1 MAETSGF
8 FNAEMV
14 EDDGSTTYDRIYYAD
29 QFAYYFSKFISNG
42 VYIDPATQLK
52 VTSKGELK
60 LNVAVGDAF
69 INGYWYRN
77 DENFELQLAQ
87 ANGSLPRID
96 RVVLRWDS
104 LTRYINL
111 AILQGNPAA
120 TPSAKNLT
128 RNADTWELGLADVY
142 IERGV
147 LSVSDANIT
156 DLRPDRTYCGYVAGV
171 VNQIDTTNLFA
182 QFTDAFEQYY
192 EKQVT
197 TSDKFSSDLA
207 KKYNDYAVLAETNF
221 GKWMTDTKG
230 DFDTWYETIQAM
242 LSDEEAVK
250 LANQIA
256 ELKKQF
262 QLLALRGLKTDLFE
276 LASNDGSV
284 FTENAQNAYVFL
296 KQIYGKSELVNDA
309 FISVGE
315 SGTLEF
321 DSADATNENVSS
333 VKLTTGMP
341 LRGFVIDDVAVANYT
356 DANGKYWLC
365 DSIELSVDG
374 YWYCIKRVGSILS
387 YNSEDVGTIYK
398 TATGTLDKGK
408 QVLYKLSDYVVS
420 KLTDKEQSQLSEL
433 LSYGGGKLPAVT
445 GSNAAEAIQLHVKQ
459 NATDENGA
467 HNIRFRNGS
476 LQYKEG
482 NEWKDAKQHNK
493 NVDFSTSTS
502 KILNDSIEAPLMLG
516 KATRN
521 LLNPSLLSVREN
533 DLKDSGI
540 TATINSDGSI
550 TLNGTS
556 TRSIWSLL
564 YTTYG
569 SGNNNMF
576 KGLRV
581 FANAKSYQD
590 GHSTLFIAYC
600 KDNDGTKETW
610 VNTKNGDLIP
620 DGNGDPCWI
629 RMHIPSG
636 VTFNNETFFIML
648 TDDDEGATND
658 KLIPYSGYEIKTIG
672 KNLIP
677 YPYLYGS
684 KYTEKGITF
693 TVDSNG
699 VIHASGTATATAY
712 YILFKNSLLPCLAVG
727 NEYTMTLTVKNGDV
741 SVYLANVKNSNT
753 DIASIRHL
761 SNGTKSTTFTFTRI
775 DGATD
780 TIGLYITSGT
790 TVTDCQIQVQL
801 EEGETATDIVP
812 YQSSTTKITKDTE
825 FPNFDLKSFNGTTN
839 IISPGNV
846 KVTYAKSENG
856 AAILDALE
864 NKLDIENKLD
874 KGNVANN
881 QTTTVEGFALD
892 ARQANPNIAGSL
904 GAMIKVANSKKVPSI
919 AIENIFTGNPFAV
932 VNDSSGLAS
941 FGGTKWE
948 QDNGGYHVE
957 DIKYPVGKGVVLT
970 VSLTLPAHSIV
981 IIDVNTLNY
990 ENIKVQGTCIKYNL
1004 TDSPSHDNISIQFT
1018 GRNEN
1023 VSSSTIRYM
1032 PLVIHLA

>member
-14 EDDGSTTYDRIYYAD
+14 EGDGSTTYDRIYYAD

-42 VYIDPATQLK
+42 VYINPATQLK

-69 INGYWYRN
+69 INGYWYKN

-147 LSVSDANIT
+147 LSISDSNIT

-197 TSDKFSSDLA
+197 ASDKFSSDLA

-250 LANQIA
+250 LANQIS

-315 SGTLEF
+315 SGALEF
-321 DSADATNENVSS
+321 DSVDATNENVSS
-333 VKLTTGMP
+333 AKLTTGMP
-341 LRGFVIDDVAVANYT
+341 LRGFIIDDVAVANYT

-387 YNSEDVGTIYK
+387 YNSESVGSIYK
-398 TATGTLDKGK
+398 TPTGTLDKGK

-420 KLTDKEQSQLSEL
+420 KLTDEEQSQLSEL
-433 LSYGGGKLPAVT
+433 LSYGGGKLPVTT
-445 GSNAAEAIQLHVKQ
+445 GSNAAEAIQLHVEQ
-459 NATDENGA
+459 NVTDENGV
-467 HNIRFRNGS
+467 HNIRLRNGS

-482 NEWKDAKQHNK
+482 SEWKDAEQYSM
-493 NVDFSTSTS
+493 NVDFFTSTS
-502 KILNDSIEAPLMLG
+502 KSLNDSIEAHLVLSN
-516 KATRN
+516 ATRN
-521 LLNPSLLSVREN
+521 LLPYPYAKASGSISHGVTMTYTNEGTISLDGTITGNIQPGFVLYEN
-533 DLKDSGI
+533 VEKLFNGAINTLYSKYD
-540 TATINSDGSI
+540 TTIKGSLHSFFQIFKKNDGSWVTNI
-550 TLNGTS
+550 ETLSKNDYDWANYKCNYVIQYHKTSGDIHGTVS
-556 TRSIWSLL
+556 NIRIVT
-564 YTTYG
+564 
-569 SGNNNMF
+569 
-576 KGLRV
+576 
-581 FANAKSYQD
+581 NAD
-590 GHSTLFIAYC
+590 
-600 KDNDGTKETW
+600 
-610 VNTKNGDLIP
+610 
-620 DGNGDPCWI
+620 DPFV
-629 RMHIPSG
+629 S
-636 VTFNNETFFIML
+636 
-648 TDDDEGATND
+648 
-658 KLIPYSGYEIKTIG
+658 YSGYDIKTIG
-672 KNLIP
+672 KNILK
-677 YPYLYGS
+677 YPYMMS
-684 KYTEKGITF
+684 S
-693 TVDSNG
+693 VNNNG
-699 VIHASGTATATAY
+699 VIFTAVKEGVVKISGSAEKKYMAFIISDTN
-712 YILFKNSLLPCLAVG
+712 LEEFLLNCLKNSHDLKVSYKTTSNKANTFLQV
-727 NEYTMTLTVKNGDV
+727 LTADNKFVKNFADV
-741 SVYLANVKNSNT
+741 LPKDAYDWNAYRVKVLVQYD
-753 DIASIRHL
+753 DIGSDINAIVSDIMVTL
-761 SNGTKSTTFTFTRI
+761 DDSDTTLFT
-775 DGATD
+775 
-780 TIGLYITSGT
+780 
-790 TVTDCQIQVQL
+790 
-801 EEGETATDIVP
+801 P
-812 YQSSTTKITKDTE
+812 YQTSTTKITKDTE
-825 FPNFDLKSFNGTTN
+825 FPVTGLKSFDGVTN

-846 KVTYAKSENG
+846 KVTYAKSESG
-856 AAILDALE
+856 AAILDAS
-864 NKLDIENKLD
+864 KNKLD
-874 KGNVANN
+874 KDDIVNN
-881 QTTTVEGFALD
+881 QTTTVKGFALD
-892 ARQANPNIAGSL
+892 ARQANPNIDGTLAKQLSDLNGSL
-904 GAMIKVANSKKVPSI
+904 NSKKIPSFG
-919 AIENIFTGNPFAV
+919 IENIFTGDPFCI
-932 VNDSSGLAS
+932 VNNGSDIISVQ
-941 FGGTKWE
+941 TDWDI
-948 QDNGGYHVE
+948 DNGGYRVK
-957 DIKYPVGKGVVLT
+957 DIRYPAGTATNLT
-970 VSLTLPAHSIV
+970 VSLSLPANSIV
-981 IIDVNTLNY
+981 IVDVNTLNG
-990 ENIKVQGTCIKYNL
+990 ENIDIQDSRIISNFTSSPKNWNLSIK
-1004 TDSPSHDNISIQFT
+1004 FT
-1018 GRNEN
+1018 G
-1023 VSSSTIRYM
+1023 STSQILSDIRYM
-1032 PLVIHLA
+1032 PLVIHLG

>member
-42 VYIDPATQLK
+42 VYINPATQLK

-69 INGYWYRN
+69 INGYWYKN

-96 RVVLRWDS
+96 RIVLRWDS

-147 LSVSDANIT
+147 LSISDANIT

-197 TSDKFSSDLA
+197 ASDKFSSDLA

-250 LANQIA
+250 LANQIS

-296 KQIYGKSELVNDA
+296 KQIYGKSELVNDI

-321 DSADATNENVSS
+321 DSVDATNENVSS

-341 LRGFVIDDVAVANYT
+341 LRGFIIDDVAVANYT
-356 DANGKYWLC
+356 DENGKYWLC

-398 TATGTLDKGK
+398 TATGTLDEGK
-408 QVLYKLSDYVVS
+408 HVIYKLSDYVVS
-420 KLTDKEQSQLSEL
+420 KLTDEEQSQLSEL
-433 LSYGGGKLPAVT
+433 LSYGGGKLPATT

-459 NATDENGA
+459 NITDENGA

-482 NEWKDAKQHNK
+482 NEWKDAKQYSK
-493 NVDFSTSTS
+493 NIDFSTSTS
-502 KILNDSIEAPLMLG
+502 KILNGTIEAPLVLN

-521 LLNPSLLSVREN
+521 LLPYPYNVASGAISHGVTMTCTKEGTISL
-533 DLKDSGI
+533 DG
-540 TATINSDGSI
+540 TIPEGDKSQPGF
-550 TLNGTS
+550 
-556 TRSIWSLL
+556 LL
-564 YTTYG
+564 YVHVEKLFDNHINTLYAKYTTTIPSILHTFFQIFKKNNG
-569 SGNNNMF
+569 SWVTN
-576 KGLRV
+576 V
-581 FANAKSYQD
+581 E
-590 GHSTLFIAYC
+590 TLS
-600 KDNDGTKETW
+600 KNDYNWAEYTCNYIIQYHKTSGDVHGT
-610 VNTKNGDLIP
+610 VSN
-620 DGNGDPCWI
+620 I
-629 RMHIPSG
+629 RM
-636 VTFNNETFFIML
+636 VTDA
-648 TDDDEGATND
+648 DDPFV
-658 KLIPYSGYEIKTIG
+658 PYSGYDIKTIG
-672 KNLIP
+672 KNILK
-677 YPYLYGS
+677 YPYMMS
-684 KYTEKGITF
+684 S
-693 TVDSNG
+693 VNNNG
-699 VIHASGTATATAY
+699 VIFTVVKEGVVKISGSTEKKYMAFIISDTN
-712 YILFKNSLLPCLAVG
+712 LEEFLLNCLKNSHNLKVSYKTTSNKANTFLQV
-727 NEYTMTLTVKNGDV
+727 LTADNKFVKNFADV
-741 SVYLANVKNSNT
+741 LPKDAYDWNVYRVKVLVQYD
-753 DIASIRHL
+753 DIGSDINAIVSDIMVTL
-761 SNGTKSTTFTFTRI
+761 DDSDTTLFT
-775 DGATD
+775 
-780 TIGLYITSGT
+780 
-790 TVTDCQIQVQL
+790 
-801 EEGETATDIVP
+801 P
-812 YQSSTTKITKDTE
+812 YQTSTTKITKDTE
-825 FPNFDLKSFNGTTN
+825 FPVTGLKSFDGVTS

-846 KVTYAKSENG
+846 KVTYAKSESG
-856 AAILDALE
+856 AAILDASK
-864 NKLDIENKLD
+864 NKLGKDDI
-874 KGNVANN
+874 VNN

-904 GAMIKVANSKKVPSI
+904 GAMIKEASSKKIPSFG
-919 AIENIFTGNPFAV
+919 IENIFTGNPFCI
-932 VNDSSGLAS
+932 VNNGSDVISVQ
-941 FGGTKWE
+941 TDWDI
-948 QDNGGYHVE
+948 DNGGYRVK
-957 DIKYPVGKGVVLT
+957 DIKYPAGTATNLT
-970 VSLTLPAHSIV
+970 VSLSLPANSIV
-981 IIDVNTLNY
+981 IVDVSTLNG
-990 ENIKVQGTCIKYNL
+990 ENIDIQGSLIRSNFTSSPKNWNLSIK
-1004 TDSPSHDNISIQFT
+1004 FT
-1018 GRNEN
+1018 GRTNQIL
-1023 VSSSTIRYM
+1023 TDIRYM
-1032 PLVIHLA
+1032 PLVIHLG

>member
-42 VYIDPATQLK
+42 VYINPATQLK

-69 INGYWYRN
+69 INGYWYKN

-96 RVVLRWDS
+96 RIVLRWDS

-142 IERGV
+142 IGRGV

-171 VNQIDTTNLFA
+171 VSQIDTTNLFA

-296 KQIYGKSELVNDA
+296 KQIYGKSELVNDI
-309 FISVGE
+309 FVSVGE

-321 DSADATNENVSS
+321 DSVDATNKNVSS
-333 VKLTTGMP
+333 AKLTTGMP
-341 LRGFVIDDVAVANYT
+341 LRGFTIDDVSVANYT

-387 YNSEDVGTIYK
+387 YNSEAVGSIYK
-398 TATGTLDKGK
+398 TPTGTLDKGK

-445 GSNAAEAIQLHVKQ
+445 GSNAAEAIQLHVEQ
-459 NATDENGA
+459 NVADENGV
-467 HNIRFRNGS
+467 HNIRFRSGS
-476 LQYKEG
+476 LQCKEG
-482 NEWKDAKQHNK
+482 NEWK
-493 NVDFSTSTS
+493 
-502 KILNDSIEAPLMLG
+502 SIAAQL
-516 KATRN
+516 
-521 LLNPSLLSVREN
+521 
-533 DLKDSGI
+533 
-540 TATINSDGSI
+540 
-550 TLNGTS
+550 
-556 TRSIWSLL
+556 
-564 YTTYG
+564 
-569 SGNNNMF
+569 
-576 KGLRV
+576 
-581 FANAKSYQD
+581 
-590 GHSTLFIAYC
+590 
-600 KDNDGTKETW
+600 
-610 VNTKNGDLIP
+610 
-620 DGNGDPCWI
+620 
-629 RMHIPSG
+629 
-636 VTFNNETFFIML
+636 
-648 TDDDEGATND
+648 
-658 KLIPYSGYEIKTIG
+658 
-672 KNLIP
+672 
-677 YPYLYGS
+677 
-684 KYTEKGITF
+684 KGI
-693 TVDSNG
+693 V
-699 VIHASGTATATAY
+699 
-712 YILFKNSLLPCLAVG
+712 
-727 NEYTMTLTVKNGDV
+727 
-741 SVYLANVKNSNT
+741 
-753 DIASIRHL
+753 
-761 SNGTKSTTFTFTRI
+761 
-775 DGATD
+775 
-780 TIGLYITSGT
+780 
-790 TVTDCQIQVQL
+790 
-801 EEGETATDIVP
+801 
-812 YQSSTTKITKDTE
+812 
-825 FPNFDLKSFNGTTN
+825 
-839 IISPGNV
+839 
-846 KVTYAKSENG
+846 
-856 AAILDALE
+856 
-864 NKLDIENKLD
+864 
-874 KGNVANN
+874 NN
-881 QTTTVEGFALD
+881 QVTTEEGFALD
-892 ARQANPNIAGSL
+892 ARQANPNINGTLAKQLNDLRDKVSTSQGQNLINYPYDGTEGNANGITWTVNEDGSITANGTASEETPYSLIYPYSSSTLKSLQL
-904 GAMIKVANSKKVPSI
+904 GYTYTISDGLTDEQHAKIAYTQVVRYDKSYPTYYKYGVSSMKGTETYTANDENSLRYGIRLIIRNGATADNITFRPMFEIGTVSHEYQPTTLSNPTLKKRIDDIKDVKKVPSI

-932 VNDSSGLAS
+932 VNDSGGLAS
-941 FGGTKWE
+941 FTGTKWE

-957 DIKYPVGKGVVLT
+957 DIKYPAGAG
-970 VSLTLPAHSIV
+970 VSLIVSLILPAHSIV

-990 ENIKVQGTCIKYNL
+990 ENIKVQGSRIRYNL
-1004 TDSPSHDNISIQFT
+1004 TDSPSNDSFPIQFT
-1018 GRNEN
+1018 GRNSN
-1023 VSSSTIRYM
+1023 TTLATIRYM

>member
-250 LANQIA
+250 LANQIS

-321 DSADATNENVSS
+321 DSVDATNENVSS
-333 VKLTTGMP
+333 AKLTTGMP
-341 LRGFVIDDVAVANYT
+341 LRGFIIDDVSVANYT

-398 TATGTLDKGK
+398 TATGTLDEGK
-408 QVLYKLSDYVVS
+408 QVIYKLSDYVVS
-420 KLTDKEQSQLSEL
+420 KLTDEEQSQLSEL

-482 NEWKDAKQHNK
+482 NEWKDAKQHSK

-502 KILNDSIEAPLMLG
+502 KALHDTVEAPLMLG
-516 KATRN
+516 NATRN
-521 LLNPSLLSVREN
+521 LLPYPYYEASG
-533 DLKDSGI
+533 KDSHGV
-540 TATINSDGSI
+540 TATYTKEGTVSLDGTISSTTEGPGI
-550 TLNGTS
+550 VLCMNAQRLFNDTIDTLYSKYDTTIPKTLNAFFQ
-556 TRSIWSLL
+556 I
-564 YTTYG
+564 
-569 SGNNNMF
+569 F
-576 KGLRV
+576 
-581 FANAKSYQD
+581 
-590 GHSTLFIAYC
+590 
-600 KDNDGTKETW
+600 KDNSWVANTETLSKNDYDWTKYKCNYVVQWHKTSGDVHGTVSNIRIVT
-610 VNTKNGDLIP
+610 DA
-620 DGNGDPCWI
+620 DDPF
-629 RMHIPSG
+629 
-636 VTFNNETFFIML
+636 V
-648 TDDDEGATND
+648 
-658 KLIPYSGYEIKTIG
+658 PYSGYDIKTIG

-684 KYTEKGITF
+684 KYTEKGINF

-727 NEYTMTLTVKNGDV
+727 NKYTMTLTVKNGDV

-780 TIGLYITSGT
+780 TIGLYITPGT

-812 YQSSTTKITKDTE
+812 YKTSTTKITKDTE

-904 GAMIKVANSKKVPSI
+904 GAQIKAINDRKMPNTHIADIMTMNGGMIFDVGSSSI
-919 AIENIFTGNPFAV
+919 LTPKTV
-932 VNDSSGLAS
+932 WDP
-941 FGGTKWE
+941 
-948 QDNGGYHVE
+948 DNGGYRVSVS
-957 DIKYPVGKGVVLT
+957 KTTNGGLLSMSVCANVPANSVVYIL
-970 VSLTLPAHSIV
+970 VS
-981 IIDVNTLNY
+981 TLNR
-990 ENIKVQGTCIKYNL
+990 E
-1004 TDSPSHDNISIQFT
+1004 SISIQGAGNLMVNTTNAVRKDTLHTEIQLPSGYTSTTINFMPVIFQ
-1018 GRNEN
+1018 N
-1023 VSSSTIRYM
+1023 V
-1032 PLVIHLA
+1032 

>member
-8 FNAEMV
+8 FNAEIV

-42 VYIDPATQLK
+42 VYINPATQLK

-69 INGYWYRN
+69 INGYWYKN

-96 RVVLRWDS
+96 RIVLRWDS

-171 VNQIDTTNLFA
+171 VSQIDTTNLFA

-321 DSADATNENVSS
+321 DSVDATNENVSS
-333 VKLTTGMP
+333 AKLTTGMP
-341 LRGFVIDDVAVANYT
+341 LRGFIIDDVSAANYT

-398 TATGTLDKGK
+398 TATGTLDEGK
-408 QVLYKLSDYVVS
+408 QVIYKLSDYVVS
-420 KLTDKEQSQLSEL
+420 KLADEEQSQLSEL
-433 LSYGGGKLPAVT
+433 LSYGGGKLPATT

-459 NATDENGA
+459 NVTDENGA

-482 NEWKDAKQHNK
+482 NEWKDAKRYSN

-502 KILNDSIEAPLMLG
+502 KILNGTIEAPLVLN

-521 LLNPSLLSVREN
+521 LLNPVLQ
-533 DLKDSGI
+533 
-540 TATINSDGSI
+540 
-550 TLNGTS
+550 TS
-556 TRSIWSLL
+556 TRNGITCTNNGDGTYTFNGTATDEAIFGFLGTEERKLL
-564 YTTYG
+564 YKNVVGKTLKFLDG
-569 SGNNNMF
+569 GFGHGNT
-576 KGLRV
+576 GRCLLTI
-581 FANAKSYQD
+581 ANGD
-590 GHSTLFIAYC
+590 GHWWAKGEQYDGYVFTAVEGYSDIYVDIHIYKGTTLS
-600 KDNDGTKETW
+600 N
-610 VNTKNGDLIP
+610 VLIKP
-620 DGNGDPCWI
+620 
-629 RMHIPSG
+629 
-636 VTFNNETFFIML
+636 ML
-648 TDDDEGATND
+648 TTDIDASNDDFV
-658 KLIPYSGYEIKTIG
+658 PYSGYDIKTCG
-672 KNLIP
+672 KNIVGNP
-677 YPYLYGS
+677 SNFNSPTVKDGI
-684 KYTEKGITF
+684 ITF
-693 TVDSNG
+693 PAKSAEARDTYLRLYTDVDISAFDIFRVVVESINETINSPDESYVLIKTAGKKEFSTLSATSFESSANKYVSNVFNCSDFGNKIAEITVVIRKGYAYPGGSYKISVFNGEDKEFSNW
-699 VIHASGTATATAY
+699 
-712 YILFKNSLLPCLAVG
+712 
-727 NEYTMTLTVKNGDV
+727 VKYV
-741 SVYLANVKNSNT
+741 ESSVY
-753 DIASIRHL
+753 
-761 SNGTKSTTFTFTRI
+761 I
-775 DGATD
+775 DS
-780 TIGLYITSGT
+780 L
-790 TVTDCQIQVQL
+790 
-801 EEGETATDIVP
+801 
-812 YQSSTTKITKDTE
+812 TE
-825 FPNFDLKSFNGTTN
+825 FPLLGLKSFDGITN
-839 IISPGNV
+839 IVSPGNV
-846 KVTYAKSENG
+846 KVTYAKSEIG
-856 AAILDALE
+856 AVIL
-864 NKLDIENKLD
+864 NTSENKLD
-874 KGNVANN
+874 KDDIVNN
-881 QTTTVEGFALD
+881 QTTTEEGFALD
-892 ARQANPNIAGSL
+892 ARQANPNVKGSL
-904 GAMIKVANSKKVPSI
+904 GAQIKAINDMLNTKKIPSF
-919 AIENIFTGNPFAV
+919 AIENIFTENPFCI
-932 VNDSSGLAS
+932 VNNGSDVISVQ
-941 FGGTKWE
+941 TDWDI
-948 QDNGGYHVE
+948 DNGGYRVKN
-957 DIKYPVGKGVVLT
+957 IKYPAGTTTNLT
-970 VSLTLPAHSIV
+970 VSLSLPANSIV
-981 IIDVNTLNY
+981 IVDVNTLNG
-990 ENIKVQGTCIKYNL
+990 ENIDVQGSLIRSNFTSSPEKWNL
-1004 TDSPSHDNISIQFT
+1004 SISFT
-1018 GRNEN
+1018 GRTNQ
-1023 VSSSTIRYM
+1023 TLTDIRYM
-1032 PLVIHLA
+1032 PLVIHLG

>member
-14 EDDGSTTYDRIYYAD
+14 EGDGSTTYDRIYYAD

-42 VYIDPATQLK
+42 VYINPATQLK

-69 INGYWYRN
+69 INGYWYKN

-147 LSVSDANIT
+147 LSISDSNIT

-197 TSDKFSSDLA
+197 ASDKFSSDLA

-276 LASNDGSV
+276 LASNNGSV

-321 DSADATNENVSS
+321 DSVDATNENVSS
-333 VKLTTGMP
+333 AKLTTGMP
-341 LRGFVIDDVAVANYT
+341 LRGFIIDDVSIANYT

-420 KLTDKEQSQLSEL
+420 KLTDEEQSQLSEL
-433 LSYGGGKLPAVT
+433 LSYGGGKLPVTT
-445 GSNAAEAIQLHVKQ
+445 GSNAAEAIQLHVEQ
-459 NATDENGA
+459 NVTDENGV

-482 NEWKDAKQHNK
+482 SEWKDAKQYSM

-502 KILNDSIEAPLMLG
+502 KSLNDSIEANLVLSN
-516 KATRN
+516 ATRN
-521 LLNPSLLSVREN
+521 LLNPNLLSIRPA

-540 TATINSDGSI
+540 TVTVNSDGSI
-550 TLNGTS
+550 TLNGTT
-556 TRSIWSLL
+556 TRSVWALL

-569 SGNNNMF
+569 TGNNNMF
-576 KGLRV
+576 EGLRV
-581 FANAKSYQD
+581 FTNSKHIYDSHPMLYV
-590 GHSTLFIAYC
+590 AYC
-600 KDNDGTKETW
+600 KNNDGANELWTSK
-610 VNTKNGDLIP
+610 NNGDLIP
-620 DGNGDPCWI
+620 DGNGEPCLI
-629 RMHIPSG
+629 RLHISEG
-636 VTFNNETFFIML
+636 VTFDNEAFFIML
-648 TDDDEGATND
+648 TDDDEGTIND
-658 KLIPYSGYEIKTIG
+658 ELIPYSGYDIKTIG
-672 KNLIP
+672 KNILK
-677 YPYLYGS
+677 YPYMMS
-684 KYTEKGITF
+684 S
-693 TVDSNG
+693 VNNNG
-699 VIHASGTATATAY
+699 VIFTVVKEGVVKISGSSEKKYMAFIISDTN
-712 YILFKNSLLPCLAVG
+712 LEEFLLNCLKNSHNLKVSFKTTDNKAKTFLQV
-727 NEYTMTLTVKNGDV
+727 LTADNKYVKNFADV
-741 SVYLANVKNSNT
+741 LPKDAYDWNAYRVKVLVQYNDNSS
-753 DIASIRHL
+753 DINAIVSDIMVTL
-761 SNGTKSTTFTFTRI
+761 DDSDTTLFT
-775 DGATD
+775 
-780 TIGLYITSGT
+780 
-790 TVTDCQIQVQL
+790 
-801 EEGETATDIVP
+801 P
-812 YQSSTTKITKDTE
+812 YQTSTTKITKDTE
-825 FPNFDLKSFNGTTN
+825 FPVTGLKSFDGVTN

-846 KVTYAKSENG
+846 KVTYAKSESG
-856 AAILDALE
+856 AAILDAS
-864 NKLDIENKLD
+864 KNKLD
-874 KGNVANN
+874 KDDIVNN
-881 QTTTVEGFALD
+881 QTTTVKGFALD
-892 ARQANPNIAGSL
+892 ARQANPNIEGSL
-904 GAMIKVANSKKVPSI
+904 GAMIKAVSNKKVPSI
-919 AIENIFTGNPFAV
+919 AIENIFTGNPLIV
-932 VNDSSGLAS
+932 IIGTSDLAKFS
-941 FGGTKWE
+941 NTHWDP
-948 QDNGGYHVE
+948 DNGGYQIN
-957 DIKYPVGKGVVLT
+957 DIRYTAGATVNAT
-970 VSLTLPAHSIV
+970 VSTTLPAHSIV
-981 IIDVNTLNY
+981 IIDVNTLNQD
-990 ENIKVQGTCIKYNL
+990 NIKVQGSCIRHNL
-1004 TDSPSHDNISIQFT
+1004 TDNASNSSFSISFT
-1018 GRNEN
+1018 GRSGST
-1023 VSSSTIRYM
+1023 VISTIRYM

>member
-14 EDDGSTTYDRIYYAD
+14 EDDDSTTYDRIYYAD

-42 VYIDPATQLK
+42 VYINPATQLK

-69 INGYWYRN
+69 INGYWYKN

-147 LSVSDANIT
+147 LSISDANIT
-156 DLRPDRTYCGYVAGV
+156 DLRPDITYCGYVAGV

-242 LSDEEAVK
+242 LSDEEAIK

-321 DSADATNENVSS
+321 DSIDATNENVSS
-333 VKLTTGMP
+333 AKLTTGMP
-341 LRGFVIDDVAVANYT
+341 LRGFIIDDVSVANYT

-398 TATGTLDKGK
+398 TATGTLDEGK
-408 QVLYKLSDYVVS
+408 QVIYKLSNYIVS
-420 KLTDKEQSQLSEL
+420 KLTDEEQSQLSEL
-433 LSYGGGKLPAVT
+433 LSYGGGKLPATT
-445 GSNAAEAIQLHVKQ
+445 GSNAAEAIQLHVEQ
-459 NATDENGA
+459 NVTDENGV
-467 HNIRFRNGS
+467 HNIRFRNGL

-482 NEWKDAKQHNK
+482 NEWKDTKQYSK
-493 NVDFSTSTS
+493 NVDFSTSMS

-521 LLNPSLLSVREN
+521 LLPYPYAKTSGSVSYGVTMTYTKE
-533 DLKDSGI
+533 G
-540 TATINSDGSI
+540 TIS
-550 TLNGTS
+550 
-556 TRSIWSLL
+556 
-564 YTTYG
+564 
-569 SGNNNMF
+569 F
-576 KGLRV
+576 
-581 FANAKSYQD
+581 
-590 GHSTLFIAYC
+590 
-600 KDNDGTKETW
+600 DGTISGSNIQPGFALYNNPEKLFNDAINTLYSKYDTTIPGVLNAFFQIFTKSNTW
-610 VNTKNGDLIP
+610 VTNVETLSKNDYDWSKYYCNYVIQYHKTSGDVHGTVSNIRIAT
-620 DGNGDPCWI
+620 DADDPF
-629 RMHIPSG
+629 
-636 VTFNNETFFIML
+636 V
-648 TDDDEGATND
+648 
-658 KLIPYSGYEIKTIG
+658 PYSGYDIKTIG
-672 KNLIP
+672 KNILK
-677 YPYLYGS
+677 YPYTMS
-684 KYTEKGITF
+684 S
-693 TVDSNG
+693 VNNNG
-699 VIHASGTATATAY
+699 VIFTVVKEGVVKISGSTEKKYMAFIISDTN
-712 YILFKNSLLPCLAVG
+712 LEEFLLNCLKNSHNLKVSYKTTNNKAYAFLQV
-727 NEYTMTLTVKNGDV
+727 LTADNKFVKNFADV
-741 SVYLANVKNSNT
+741 LPKDAYDWNVYRVKVLVQYD
-753 DIASIRHL
+753 DIGSDINAIVSDIMVTL
-761 SNGTKSTTFTFTRI
+761 DDSDTTLFT
-775 DGATD
+775 
-780 TIGLYITSGT
+780 
-790 TVTDCQIQVQL
+790 
-801 EEGETATDIVP
+801 P
-812 YQSSTTKITKDTE
+812 YQTSTTKITKDTE
-825 FPNFDLKSFNGTTN
+825 FPVTGLKSFDGVTN

-846 KVTYAKSENG
+846 KVTYAKSESG
-856 AAILDALE
+856 AAILDAS
-864 NKLDIENKLD
+864 KNKLD
-874 KGNVANN
+874 KDDIVNN
-881 QTTTVEGFALD
+881 QTTTVKGFALD
-892 ARQANPNIAGSL
+892 ARQANPNIKGSL
-904 GAMIKVANSKKVPSI
+904 GAQIKAINDRKMPNTHIADIMTMNGGMICEVGSSSI
-919 AIENIFTGNPFAV
+919 LTPKTV
-932 VNDSSGLAS
+932 WDP
-941 FGGTKWE
+941 
-948 QDNGGYHVE
+948 DNGGYRVSVS
-957 DIKYPVGKGVVLT
+957 KTTNGGLLSMSVCANVPANSVVYIL
-970 VSLTLPAHSIV
+970 VS
-981 IIDVNTLNY
+981 TLNR
-990 ENIKVQGTCIKYNL
+990 E
-1004 TDSPSHDNISIQFT
+1004 SISIQGASNLMVNTTNAVRKDTLHTEIQLPSGYTSTTINFMPVVFQ
-1018 GRNEN
+1018 N
-1023 VSSSTIRYM
+1023 V
-1032 PLVIHLA
+1032 

>member
-14 EDDGSTTYDRIYYAD
+14 EGDGSTTYDRIYYAD

-42 VYIDPATQLK
+42 VYINPSTQLK

-69 INGYWYRN
+69 INGYWYKN

-128 RNADTWELGLADVY
+128 RNDDTWELGLADVY

-147 LSVSDANIT
+147 LSISDANIT
-156 DLRPDRTYCGYVAGV
+156 DLRPDRTYCGYVVGV

-197 TSDKFSSDLA
+197 ASDKFSSDLA

-250 LANQIA
+250 LANQIS

-315 SGTLEF
+315 SGALEF
-321 DSADATNENVSS
+321 DSVDATNENVSS
-333 VKLTTGMP
+333 AKLTTGMP
-341 LRGFVIDDVAVANYT
+341 LRGFIVDDVAVANYT

-387 YNSEDVGTIYK
+387 YNSESVGSIYK
-398 TATGTLDKGK
+398 TPTGTLDEGK

-420 KLTDKEQSQLSEL
+420 KLADEEQSELSEL
-433 LSYGGGKLPAVT
+433 LSYGGGKLPVTT
-445 GSNAAEAIQLHVKQ
+445 GSNAAEAIQLHVEQ
-459 NATDENGA
+459 NVTDKNGV

-482 NEWKDAKQHNK
+482 SEWKDAKQYSMNA
-493 NVDFSTSTS
+493 DFSTSTS
-502 KILNDSIEAPLMLG
+502 KSLNDSIEANLVLSN
-516 KATRN
+516 ATRN
-521 LLNPSLLSVREN
+521 LLPYPYAKAS
-533 DLKDSGI
+533 
-540 TATINSDGSI
+540 GSI
-550 TLNGTS
+550 SYGVTMTYTNEGT
-556 TRSIWSLL
+556 ISLDG
-564 YTTYG
+564 TIT
-569 SGNNNMF
+569 GNNIQPGFSLYENAEKLFNGAINTLYSKYDTTIKGSLHSFFQIF
-576 KGLRV
+576 KKNNGSWV
-581 FANAKSYQD
+581 ANVE
-590 GHSTLFIAYC
+590 TLS
-600 KDNDGTKETW
+600 KNDYDWANYKCNYIIQYHKTSGDIHGTVSNIRIVT
-610 VNTKNGDLIP
+610 NAD
-620 DGNGDPCWI
+620 DPFV
-629 RMHIPSG
+629 S
-636 VTFNNETFFIML
+636 
-648 TDDDEGATND
+648 
-658 KLIPYSGYEIKTIG
+658 YSGYDIKTIG

-677 YPYLYGS
+677 YPYFHYPS
-684 KYTEKGITF
+684 YTTNGITF
-693 TVDSNG
+693 TVDSNR
-699 VIHASGTATATAY
+699 VIHASGTATDSATFALFRT
-712 YILFKNSLLPCLAVG
+712 ILVPSLTVG
-727 NEYTMTLTVKNGDV
+727 NRYTMSATVKNGKATVFLINVV
-741 SVYLANVKNSNT
+741 SSGVT
-753 DIASIRHL
+753 DIASLIAENNTE
-761 SNGTKSTTFTFTRI
+761 SKTFTFTRVE
-775 DGATD
+775 GAAD
-780 TIGLYITSGT
+780 SMGVTILKGT
-790 TVTDCQIQVQL
+790 TVTDCQIKVQL

-812 YQSSTTKITKDTE
+812 YKSSTMKITQATE
-825 FPNFDLKSFNGTTN
+825 FPVTELKSFNGVTN

-846 KVTYAKSENG
+846 KVTYAKSESG
-856 AAILDALE
+856 AAIIDAS
-864 NKLDIENKLD
+864 KNKLD
-874 KGNVANN
+874 KDDIVNN
-881 QTTTVEGFALD
+881 QTTTVKGFALD
-892 ARQANPNIAGSL
+892 ACQANPNIKGSL
-904 GAMIKVANSKKVPSI
+904 GAQIKAINDRKMPNTHIANIMTMEGGMILDFGSS
-919 AIENIFTGNPFAV
+919 NILTPQTV
-932 VNDSSGLAS
+932 WDP
-941 FGGTKWE
+941 
-948 QDNGGYHVE
+948 DNGGYRVSVSG
-957 DIKYPVGKGVVLT
+957 ITNGGLLSMNVCANVPANSVVYIL
-970 VSLTLPAHSIV
+970 VS
-981 IIDVNTLNY
+981 TLNR
-990 ENIKVQGTCIKYNL
+990 E
-1004 TDSPSHDNISIQFT
+1004 SISIQGAANLMVNTTNAVRKDALYTQIQLPSGYTSTTINFMPIVFQ
-1018 GRNEN
+1018 N
-1023 VSSSTIRYM
+1023 V
-1032 PLVIHLA
+1032 

>member
-14 EDDGSTTYDRIYYAD
+14 EDDSSITYDRIYYAD

-42 VYIDPATQLK
+42 VYINPATQLK

-69 INGYWYRN
+69 INGYWYKN

-171 VNQIDTTNLFA
+171 VSQIDTTNLFA

-284 FTENAQNAYVFL
+284 ITENAQNAYVFL

-315 SGTLEF
+315 SGALEF
-321 DSADATNENVSS
+321 DSIDATNENVSS
-333 VKLTTGMP
+333 AKLTTGMP
-341 LRGFVIDDVAVANYT
+341 LRGFIIDDVSVANYT

-408 QVLYKLSDYVVS
+408 QVIYKLSDYVVS
-420 KLTDKEQSQLSEL
+420 KLTDEEQSQLSEL

-482 NEWKDAKQHNK
+482 NEWKDAKQYSK
-493 NVDFSTSTS
+493 SVDFSTSTS
-502 KILNDSIEAPLMLG
+502 KSLNDSIEANLVLSN
-516 KATRN
+516 ATRN
-521 LLNPSLLSVREN
+521 LLHYPYVKASGSISHGVTMTYTKEGTISL
-533 DLKDSGI
+533 DG
-540 TATINSDGSI
+540 TISDGVVQPDFVLYENVEKLFNGAVN
-550 TLNGTS
+550 TLYSKYDTTIKG
-556 TRSIWSLL
+556 SLHAFFQI
-564 YTTYG
+564 
-569 SGNNNMF
+569 F
-576 KGLRV
+576 K
-581 FANAKSYQD
+581 K
-590 GHSTLFIAYC
+590 
-600 KDNDGTKETW
+600 NDGSWVTNVETLS
-610 VNTKNGDLIP
+610 KNDYDWTNYKCNYVIQYHETSGDIHGTVSNIRIVTNA
-620 DGNGDPCWI
+620 DDPF
-629 RMHIPSG
+629 
-636 VTFNNETFFIML
+636 V
-648 TDDDEGATND
+648 
-658 KLIPYSGYEIKTIG
+658 PYSGYDIKTRG
-672 KNLIP
+672 KNLLA
-677 YPYLYGS
+677 YPYREATNTITRNGLTFTIEKEGNAKITGTTTKRYTNYVFDDVMVKQLLMNGYDLKINFKS
-684 KYTEKGITF
+684 NDTNAKVQFAITTVKGNKFVANHITLKHDAYNWNDYYVRVNLEVTLEVSDANYTVSDIMVLTTNTTDLTFKPYTESKVHI
-693 TVDSNG
+693 DS
-699 VIHASGTATATAY
+699 S
-712 YILFKNSLLPCLAVG
+712 
-727 NEYTMTLTVKNGDV
+727 
-741 SVYLANVKNSNT
+741 
-753 DIASIRHL
+753 
-761 SNGTKSTTFTFTRI
+761 
-775 DGATD
+775 
-780 TIGLYITSGT
+780 
-790 TVTDCQIQVQL
+790 
-801 EEGETATDIVP
+801 
-812 YQSSTTKITKDTE
+812 TE
-825 FPNFDLKSFNGTTN
+825 FPLLGLKSFDGETN
-839 IISPGNV
+839 VFSQGNI

-856 AAILDALE
+856 AAILDTLE
-864 NKLDIENKLD
+864 NKLNKD
-874 KGNVANN
+874 NIVNN
-881 QTTTVEGFALD
+881 QTTTAEGFSLD
-892 ARQANPNIAGSL
+892 TRQANPNIEGSL
-904 GAMIKVANSKKVPSI
+904 GAMIKAVSNKKAPSI
-919 AIENIFTGNPFAV
+919 AIENIFTGDPFIV
-932 VNDSSGLAS
+932 DI
-941 FGGTKWE
+941 GTSDLVKFSNTHWDT
-948 QDNGGYHVE
+948 DNGGYQIN
-957 DIKYPVGKGVVLT
+957 DIQYTAGAT
-970 VSLTLPAHSIV
+970 VSVTVSTLLPAHSIV
-981 IIDVNTLNY
+981 IIDVNTLNQ
-990 ENIKVQGTCIKYNL
+990 ENIKVQGSCIRHNL
-1004 TDSPSHDNISIQFT
+1004 TDNASNSSFAISFT
-1018 GRNEN
+1018 GR
-1023 VSSSTIRYM
+1023 SGSGIRSTIRYM

>member
-14 EDDGSTTYDRIYYAD
+14 EGDGSTTYDRIYYAD

-42 VYIDPATQLK
+42 VYINPATQLK

-69 INGYWYRN
+69 INGYWYKN

-96 RVVLRWDS
+96 RIVLRWDS

-128 RNADTWELGLADVY
+128 RNADTWELGLADIY

-147 LSVSDANIT
+147 LSISDANVT

-197 TSDKFSSDLA
+197 ASDKFSSDLA

-250 LANQIA
+250 LANQIS

-315 SGTLEF
+315 SGALEF
-321 DSADATNENVSS
+321 DSVDATNENVSS
-333 VKLTTGMP
+333 AKLTTGMP
-341 LRGFVIDDVAVANYT
+341 LRGFIIDDVAVANYT

-387 YNSEDVGTIYK
+387 YNSESVGSIYK
-398 TATGTLDKGK
+398 TPTGTLDKGK
-408 QVLYKLSDYVVS
+408 QVLYKLNNYVVS
-420 KLTDKEQSQLSEL
+420 KLTDEEQSQLSEL
-433 LSYGGGKLPAVT
+433 LSYGGGKLPAIT
-445 GSNAAEAIQLHVKQ
+445 GSNAAEAIQLHVEK
-459 NATDENGA
+459 NVTDENGV

-482 NEWKDAKQHNK
+482 SEWKDAKQYSK

-502 KILNDSIEAPLMLG
+502 KSLNDSIEAHLALSN
-516 KATRN
+516 ATRN
-521 LLNPSLLSVREN
+521 LLNPT
-533 DLKDSGI
+533 LKTTTINGI
-540 TATINSDGSI
+540 TCTNNGDG
-550 TLNGTS
+550 TYTFNGTATAEAIFGFLGS
-556 TRSIWSLL
+556 AERKLL
-564 YTTYG
+564 Y
-569 SGNNNMF
+569 NNVVGKTLKF
-576 KGLRV
+576 L
-581 FANAKSYQD
+581 D
-590 GHSTLFIAYC
+590 GGFGHRDTGRCLLNIA
-600 KDNDGTKETW
+600 
-610 VNTKNGDLIP
+610 NGDGNWWEKSEQL
-620 DGNGDPCWI
+620 DGYVFKVIEGYSDI
-629 RMHIPSG
+629 YVDIHIYKG
-636 VTFNNETFFIML
+636 VTISNVLIKPML
-648 TDDDEGATND
+648 TTDLDATND
-658 KLIPYSGYEIKTIG
+658 DFVPYSGYDIKTCG
-672 KNLIP
+672 KNIVGNPSNLSSPTVKDGI
-677 YPYLYGS
+677 
-684 KYTEKGITF
+684 ITF
-693 TVDSNG
+693 PAKSVADHDTYLRLYSDVDISVLDTFRVVIESADCTINDSNKSYVLIKTPDKKEFSTLSDTSFESSANKYISNVFNCSDFG
-699 VIHASGTATATAY
+699 NKISEITVVIKRYYAY
-712 YILFKNSLLPCLAVG
+712 PGGSYKVSLFNGEDKEFSNWVKYVES
-727 NEYTMTLTVKNGDV
+727 TV
-741 SVYLANVKNSNT
+741 
-753 DIASIRHL
+753 H
-761 SNGTKSTTFTFTRI
+761 I
-775 DGATD
+775 D
-780 TIGLYITSGT
+780 
-790 TVTDCQIQVQL
+790 
-801 EEGETATDIVP
+801 
-812 YQSSTTKITKDTE
+812 SSTE
-825 FPNFDLKSFNGTTN
+825 FPITGLKSFDGATN

-846 KVTYAKSENG
+846 KVTYAKSESG
-856 AAILDALE
+856 AAILDASK
-864 NKLDIENKLD
+864 NKLGKDDI
-874 KGNVANN
+874 VNN
-881 QTTTVEGFALD
+881 QTTTETGYALD
-892 ARQANPNIAGSL
+892 ARQANPNIDGTLAKQLSDLNGSL
-904 GAMIKVANSKKVPSI
+904 NSKKIPSFG
-919 AIENIFTGNPFAV
+919 IENIFTGNPFCI
-932 VNDSSGLAS
+932 VNNGSDVISVQ
-941 FGGTKWE
+941 TDWDI
-948 QDNGGYHVE
+948 DNGGYRVKN
-957 DIKYPVGKGVVLT
+957 IKYPAGTTTNLT
-970 VSLTLPAHSIV
+970 VSLSLPANSIV
-981 IIDVNTLNY
+981 IVDVNTLNG
-990 ENIKVQGTCIKYNL
+990 ENIDVQGSLIRSNFTSSPERWNLSIK
-1004 TDSPSHDNISIQFT
+1004 FT
-1018 GRNEN
+1018 GRINQIL
-1023 VSSSTIRYM
+1023 SDIRYM
-1032 PLVIHLA
+1032 PLVIHLG

>member
-14 EDDGSTTYDRIYYAD
+14 EGDGSTTYDRIYYAD

-42 VYIDPATQLK
+42 VYINPATQLK

-69 INGYWYRN
+69 INGYWYKN

-120 TPSAKNLT
+120 TPSANNLT

-147 LSVSDANIT
+147 LSISDANIT

-197 TSDKFSSDLA
+197 ASDKFSSDLA

-242 LSDEEAVK
+242 LSDEEAIK
-250 LANQIA
+250 LANQIS

-296 KQIYGKSELVNDA
+296 KQIYGKSELVNDV

-315 SGTLEF
+315 SGALEF
-321 DSADATNENVSS
+321 DSVDATNENVSS
-333 VKLTTGMP
+333 AKLTTGMP
-341 LRGFVIDDVAVANYT
+341 LRGFIIDDVSAANYT

-387 YNSEDVGTIYK
+387 YNSESVGSIYK
-398 TATGTLDKGK
+398 TPTGTLDKGK

-420 KLTDKEQSQLSEL
+420 KLTDEEQSQLSEL
-433 LSYGGGKLPAVT
+433 LSYGGGKLPVTT
-445 GSNAAEAIQLHVKQ
+445 GSNAAEAIQLHVEQ
-459 NATDENGA
+459 NVTDENGV

-482 NEWKDAKQHNK
+482 SEWKDAKQYSM

-502 KILNDSIEAPLMLG
+502 KSLNDSIEATLVLN

-521 LLNPSLLSVREN
+521 LLNPTLQ
-533 DLKDSGI
+533 
-540 TATINSDGSI
+540 TTIRNGVTCTNNGDGTY
-550 TLNGTS
+550 TLNGTATDKIDVS
-556 TRSIWSLL
+556 LTSSLNMVSGKEYLLCFPSPSISVRIYLMNGQISVEA
-564 YTTYG
+564 YG
-569 SGNNNMF
+569 SKPTTFTYIGETTVNKIVHLDIGKGTTCNNLIIKPMITTD
-576 KGLRV
+576 LD
-581 FANAKSYQD
+581 ATY
-590 GHSTLFIAYC
+590 
-600 KDNDGTKETW
+600 DNF
-610 VNTKNGDLIP
+610 V
-620 DGNGDPCWI
+620 
-629 RMHIPSG
+629 
-636 VTFNNETFFIML
+636 
-648 TDDDEGATND
+648 
-658 KLIPYSGYEIKTIG
+658 PYSGYDIKTCG
-672 KNLIP
+672 KNIMFSSIEQGNLRKDDGGEDPSDYIVRTAEFIP
-677 YPYLYGS
+677 
-684 KYTEKGITF
+684 
-693 TVDSNG
+693 VDSNKRYAITFKG
-699 VIHASGTATATAY
+699 VTYVGVHTFDSNKAQISDSGWQQNN
-712 YILFKNSLLPCLAVG
+712 YIFSVENNCKYVRFVFK
-727 NEYTMTLTVKNGDV
+727 
-741 SVYLANVKNSNT
+741 
-753 DIASIRHL
+753 
-761 SNGTKSTTFTFTRI
+761 
-775 DGATD
+775 
-780 TIGLYITSGT
+780 IGS
-790 TVTDCQIQVQL
+790 
-801 EEGETATDIVP
+801 
-812 YQSSTTKITKDTE
+812 TKITPSDISNIMLTADLNATYDDFVPYTGSTVHIGPSTE
-825 FPNFDLKSFNGTTN
+825 FPITGLKSFNGVTN

-846 KVTYAKSENG
+846 KVTYAKSESG
-856 AAILDALE
+856 AAILDAS
-864 NKLDIENKLD
+864 KNKLD
-874 KGNVANN
+874 KDDIVNN
-881 QTTTVEGFALD
+881 QTTTVKGFALD
-892 ARQANPNIAGSL
+892 ARQANPNIKGSL
-904 GAMIKVANSKKVPSI
+904 GAQIKAINDRKMPNTHIADIMTMNGGMILDVGSS
-919 AIENIFTGNPFAV
+919 NILTPETV
-932 VNDSSGLAS
+932 WDP
-941 FGGTKWE
+941 
-948 QDNGGYHVE
+948 DNGGYRVSVSRTTNGGLLSMSVCANV
-957 DIKYPVGKGVVLT
+957 PANSVVYIL
-970 VSLTLPAHSIV
+970 VS
-981 IIDVNTLNY
+981 TLNR
-990 ENIKVQGTCIKYNL
+990 E
-1004 TDSPSHDNISIQFT
+1004 SISIQGAGNLMVNTTNAVRKDTLHTKIQLPSGYTSTTINFMPVVFQ
-1018 GRNEN
+1018 N
-1023 VSSSTIRYM
+1023 V
-1032 PLVIHLA
+1032 

>member
-14 EDDGSTTYDRIYYAD
+14 EGDGSTTYDRIYYAD

-42 VYIDPATQLK
+42 VYINPATQLK

-69 INGYWYRN
+69 INGYWYKN

-96 RVVLRWDS
+96 RIVLRWDS

-171 VNQIDTTNLFA
+171 VSQIDTTNLFA

-321 DSADATNENVSS
+321 DSIDATNENVSS
-333 VKLTTGMP
+333 AKLTTGMP
-341 LRGFVIDDVAVANYT
+341 LRGFIIDDVSVANYT

-398 TATGTLDKGK
+398 TATGTLDEGK
-408 QVLYKLSDYVVS
+408 QVIYKLSNYIVS
-420 KLTDKEQSQLSEL
+420 KLTDEEQSQLSEL
-433 LSYGGGKLPAVT
+433 LSYGGGKLPATT
-445 GSNAAEAIQLHVKQ
+445 GSNAAEAIQLHVEQ
-459 NATDENGA
+459 NVTDENGV
-467 HNIRFRNGS
+467 HNIRFRNGL

-482 NEWKDAKQHNK
+482 NEWKDTKQYSK
-493 NVDFSTSTS
+493 NVDFSTSMS

-521 LLNPSLLSVREN
+521 FMSSPIEQGNLRKDDGGEDPSDYIVRTAEFIPADSN
-533 DLKDSGI
+533 QRYVIAFKGVPYVGVHTFDSNKAQISDSGWQQNNYIFSVENNCKYVRFVFKKRDEKI
-540 TATINSDGSI
+540 TPSDVS
-550 TLNGTS
+550 N
-556 TRSIWSLL
+556 
-564 YTTYG
+564 
-569 SGNNNMF
+569 
-576 KGLRV
+576 
-581 FANAKSYQD
+581 
-590 GHSTLFIAYC
+590 
-600 KDNDGTKETW
+600 
-610 VNTKNGDLIP
+610 
-620 DGNGDPCWI
+620 
-629 RMHIPSG
+629 
-636 VTFNNETFFIML
+636 IML
-648 TDDDEGATND
+648 TTDLEATIDNFV
-658 KLIPYSGYEIKTIG
+658 PYSGYDIKTIG
-672 KNLIP
+672 KNLLNPTLQTVTRDGITCTNNGDGTYTLNGTCTASDNDGAKATFIIATQHVKIDEGIKFIGCP
-677 YPYLYGS
+677 PMGSASTFRMSVDYDDGTYSVEYGEGSSLNIGKTMTKVNIIIS
-684 KYTEKGITF
+684 KGFTATNLTFKPMFTTDLNATYDDFVQYTE
-693 TVDSNG
+693 S
-699 VIHASGTATATAY
+699 TA
-712 YILFKNSLLPCLAVG
+712 
-727 NEYTMTLTVKNGDV
+727 
-741 SVYLANVKNSNT
+741 
-753 DIASIRHL
+753 H
-761 SNGTKSTTFTFTRI
+761 I
-775 DGATD
+775 D
-780 TIGLYITSGT
+780 YS
-790 TVTDCQIQVQL
+790 
-801 EEGETATDIVP
+801 
-812 YQSSTTKITKDTE
+812 TE
-825 FPNFDLKSFNGTTN
+825 FPNFDLKSFNGVTN

-846 KVTYAKSENG
+846 KVTYAKSEIG
-856 AAILDALE
+856 AVLLDALE

-874 KGNVANN
+874 KGNVVNN

-904 GAMIKVANSKKVPSI
+904 GAMIKAASSKKVPSI
-919 AIENIFTGNPFAV
+919 TIENIFTGNPFAV
-932 VNDSSGLAS
+932 VIDSSGGLAS
-941 FGGTKWE
+941 FTGTKWE

-957 DIKYPVGKGVVLT
+957 DIKYPAGAGVSLT
-970 VSLTLPAHSIV
+970 VSLILPAHSIV

-990 ENIKVQGTCIKYNL
+990 ENIKVQGSRIKYNL
-1004 TDSPSHDNISIQFT
+1004 TDSPSNDSFSIQFT
-1018 GRNEN
+1018 GRNSN
-1023 VSSSTIRYM
+1023 VMLSTIRYM

>member
-42 VYIDPATQLK
+42 VYINPATQLK

-69 INGYWYRN
+69 INGYWYKN

-96 RVVLRWDS
+96 RIVLRWDS

-171 VNQIDTTNLFA
+171 VSQIDTTNLFA

-221 GKWMTDTKG
+221 GKWMTDTKD

-296 KQIYGKSELVNDA
+296 KQIYGKSELVNDI

-321 DSADATNENVSS
+321 DSVDATNENVSS
-333 VKLTTGMP
+333 AKLTTGMP
-341 LRGFVIDDVAVANYT
+341 LRGFIIDDVSVANYT

-387 YNSEDVGTIYK
+387 YNSESVGSIYK
-398 TATGTLDKGK
+398 TPTGTLDKGK

-420 KLTDKEQSQLSEL
+420 KLTDEEQSQLSEL
-433 LSYGGGKLPAVT
+433 LSYGGGKLQVTT
-445 GSNAAEAIQLHVKQ
+445 GSNAAEAIQLHVEQ

-482 NEWKDAKQHNK
+482 GEWKDAKRYSM

-502 KILNDSIEAPLMLG
+502 KSLNDSIEAHLALSN
-516 KATRN
+516 ATRN
-521 LLNPSLLSVREN
+521 LLPYPYAKASGSVSYGVTMTYTKEGTISFDGTLSANAAQPVFALYNHVEKLFN
-533 DLKDSGI
+533 E
-540 TATINSDGSI
+540 TINV
-550 TLNGTS
+550 
-556 TRSIWSLL
+556 L
-564 YTTYG
+564 YSKYDTTIPDKLHTFFQI
-569 SGNNNMF
+569 F
-576 KGLRV
+576 K
-581 FANAKSYQD
+581 
-590 GHSTLFIAYC
+590 
-600 KDNDGTKETW
+600 KDNSSWVSNVETLS
-610 VNTKNGDLIP
+610 KNGYDWTKYYCNYVIQYHETS
-620 DGNGDPCWI
+620 GDVHGTVSNI
-629 RMHIPSG
+629 RI
-636 VTFNNETFFIML
+636 VTDA
-648 TDDDEGATND
+648 DDPFV
-658 KLIPYSGYEIKTIG
+658 PYSGYDIKTCG
-672 KNLIP
+672 ENLLA
-677 YPYLYGS
+677 YPYREATNTLTRNGLTFTKEKEGNIKITGTTTERHTNYVLGDVMVKQLLMNGYDLKINFKS
-684 KYTEKGITF
+684 NDTNAKVQFEITTAKDNKFVANHTTLKHDAYNWNDYYVRVNLEVTLEVSDANYTVSDIMVLTTNTTDLTFKPYTESKVHI
-693 TVDSNG
+693 DSS
-699 VIHASGTATATAY
+699 A
-712 YILFKNSLLPCLAVG
+712 
-727 NEYTMTLTVKNGDV
+727 
-741 SVYLANVKNSNT
+741 
-753 DIASIRHL
+753 
-761 SNGTKSTTFTFTRI
+761 
-775 DGATD
+775 
-780 TIGLYITSGT
+780 
-790 TVTDCQIQVQL
+790 
-801 EEGETATDIVP
+801 
-812 YQSSTTKITKDTE
+812 E
-825 FPNFDLKSFNGTTN
+825 FPLLGLKSFDGETN
-839 IISPGNV
+839 VISPGNV
-846 KVTYAKSENG
+846 KVTYAKSKSG
-856 AAILDALE
+856 AAILDAS
-864 NKLDIENKLD
+864 KNKLD
-874 KGNVANN
+874 KDDIVNN
-881 QTTTVEGFALD
+881 QTTTEEGFVLD
-892 ARQANPNIAGSL
+892 ARQANPNLDGTLAKQVADLNGSL
-904 GAMIKVANSKKVPSI
+904 NSKKIPSFG
-919 AIENIFTGNPFAV
+919 IENIFTGNPFCI
-932 VNDSSGLAS
+932 VNNGSDVISVQ
-941 FGGTKWE
+941 TDWDI
-948 QDNGGYHVE
+948 DNGGYMVKN
-957 DIKYPVGKGVVLT
+957 IKYPAGTATMLT
-970 VSLTLPAHSIV
+970 VSLSLPANSIV
-981 IIDVNTLNY
+981 IVDVNTLNG
-990 ENIKVQGTCIKYNL
+990 ENIDIQGSLIRSNFTSSPKNWNLSIK
-1004 TDSPSHDNISIQFT
+1004 FT
-1018 GRNEN
+1018 GRTNQ
-1023 VSSSTIRYM
+1023 TLTDIRYM
-1032 PLVIHLA
+1032 PLVIHLG

>member
-111 AILQGNPAA
+111 AILQGNPAS

-147 LSVSDANIT
+147 LSISDSNIT

-197 TSDKFSSDLA
+197 ASDKFSSDLA

-250 LANQIA
+250 LANQIS

-315 SGTLEF
+315 SGALEF
-321 DSADATNENVSS
+321 DSVDATNENVSS
-333 VKLTTGMP
+333 AKLTTGMP
-341 LRGFVIDDVAVANYT
+341 LRGFIIDDVAVANYT

-387 YNSEDVGTIYK
+387 YNSESVGSIYK
-398 TATGTLDKGK
+398 TPTGTLDKGK

-420 KLTDKEQSQLSEL
+420 KLTDEEQSQLSEL
-433 LSYGGGKLPAVT
+433 LSYGGGKLPVTT
-445 GSNAAEAIQLHVKQ
+445 GSNAAEAIQLHVEQ
-459 NATDENGA
+459 NVTDENGV

-482 NEWKDAKQHNK
+482 GTWKDITVKAD
-493 NVDFSTSTS
+493 V
-502 KILNDSIEAPLMLG
+502 SIATKDRAGIVKPNSGLMVG
-516 KATRN
+516 KDGT
-521 LLNPSLLSVREN
+521 LSVN
-533 DLKDSGI
+533 I
-540 TATINSDGSI
+540 DGTTI
-550 TLNGTS
+550 TLDEARNVIKLADVLKGKIGS
-556 TRSIWSLL
+556 ALQPEIIVNNR
-564 YTTYG
+564 TT
-569 SGNNNMF
+569 
-576 KGLRV
+576 
-581 FANAKSYQD
+581 
-590 GHSTLFIAYC
+590 
-600 KDNDGTKETW
+600 TKE
-610 VNTKNGDLIP
+610 
-620 DGNGDPCWI
+620 
-629 RMHIPSG
+629 
-636 VTFNNETFFIML
+636 
-648 TDDDEGATND
+648 
-658 KLIPYSGYEIKTIG
+658 
-672 KNLIP
+672 
-677 YPYLYGS
+677 
-684 KYTEKGITF
+684 
-693 TVDSNG
+693 
-699 VIHASGTATATAY
+699 
-712 YILFKNSLLPCLAVG
+712 
-727 NEYTMTLTVKNGDV
+727 
-741 SVYLANVKNSNT
+741 
-753 DIASIRHL
+753 
-761 SNGTKSTTFTFTRI
+761 
-775 DGATD
+775 
-780 TIGLYITSGT
+780 
-790 TVTDCQIQVQL
+790 
-801 EEGETATDIVP
+801 
-812 YQSSTTKITKDTE
+812 
-825 FPNFDLKSFNGTTN
+825 
-839 IISPGNV
+839 
-846 KVTYAKSENG
+846 
-856 AAILDALE
+856 
-864 NKLDIENKLD
+864 
-874 KGNVANN
+874 
-881 QTTTVEGFALD
+881 GFVLD
-892 ARQANPNIAGSL
+892 ARQANPNIAGTLANILKSDIHEIFYSSAEVKDANDAKFGISHMPPNENNDTSL
-904 GAMIKVANSKKVPSI
+904 H
-919 AIENIFTGNPFAV
+919 NPFPNFHTILLTIPYINGDTGYAV
-932 VNDSSGLAS
+932 QVGISMSFQYNGKIAVRTKDSH
-941 FGGTKWE
+941 KWC
-948 QDNGGYHVE
+948 DWAILS
-957 DIKYPVGKGVVLT
+957 DPR
-970 VSLTLPAHSIV
+970 A
-981 IIDVNTLNY
+981 
-990 ENIKVQGTCIKYNL
+990 
-1004 TDSPSHDNISIQFT
+1004 F
-1018 GRNEN
+1018 
-1023 VSSSTIRYM
+1023 
-1032 PLVIHLA
+1032 

>member
-14 EDDGSTTYDRIYYAD
+14 EGDGSTTYDRIYYAD

-42 VYIDPATQLK
+42 VYINPATQLK

-69 INGYWYRN
+69 INGYWYKN

-96 RVVLRWDS
+96 RIVLRWDS

-171 VNQIDTTNLFA
+171 VSQIDTTNLFA

-296 KQIYGKSELVNDA
+296 KQIYGKSELVNDI

-321 DSADATNENVSS
+321 DSVDATNKNVSS
-333 VKLTTGMP
+333 AKLTTGMP
-341 LRGFVIDDVAVANYT
+341 LRGFTIDDVSVANYT

-387 YNSEDVGTIYK
+387 YNSEAVGSIYK
-398 TATGTLDKGK
+398 TPTGTLDKGK

-445 GSNAAEAIQLHVKQ
+445 GSNAAEAIQLHVEQ
-459 NATDENGA
+459 NVTDENGV

-482 NEWKDAKQHNK
+482 NEWKDAN
-493 NVDFSTSTS
+493 
-502 KILNDSIEAPLMLG
+502 
-516 KATRN
+516 
-521 LLNPSLLSVREN
+521 
-533 DLKDSGI
+533 
-540 TATINSDGSI
+540 
-550 TLNGTS
+550 
-556 TRSIWSLL
+556 
-564 YTTYG
+564 YTD
-569 SGNNNMF
+569 
-576 KGLRV
+576 
-581 FANAKSYQD
+581 AN
-590 GHSTLFIAYC
+590 
-600 KDNDGTKETW
+600 
-610 VNTKNGDLIP
+610 
-620 DGNGDPCWI
+620 
-629 RMHIPSG
+629 
-636 VTFNNETFFIML
+636 
-648 TDDDEGATND
+648 
-658 KLIPYSGYEIKTIG
+658 
-672 KNLIP
+672 
-677 YPYLYGS
+677 
-684 KYTEKGITF
+684 F
-693 TVDSNG
+693 TVDSKM
-699 VIHASGTATATAY
+699 S
-712 YILFKNSLLPCLAVG
+712 
-727 NEYTMTLTVKNGDV
+727 
-741 SVYLANVKNSNT
+741 
-753 DIASIRHL
+753 
-761 SNGTKSTTFTFTRI
+761 
-775 DGATD
+775 D
-780 TIGLYITSGT
+780 T
-790 TVTDCQIQVQL
+790 
-801 EEGETATDIVP
+801 
-812 YQSSTTKITKDTE
+812 
-825 FPNFDLKSFNGTTN
+825 
-839 IISPGNV
+839 
-846 KVTYAKSENG
+846 SENPVQ
-856 AAILDALE
+856 
-864 NKLDIENKLD
+864 NKVIKKYVDEHAPSI
-874 KGNVANN
+874 
-881 QTTTVEGFALD
+881 TVDSAMSD
-892 ARQANPNIAGSL
+892 SSANPVQN
-904 GAMIKVANSKKVPSI
+904 KVVKAYVDAKKVPTI
-919 AIENIFTGNPFAV
+919 GIENIFTGNPFAV
-932 VNDSSGLAS
+932 IADSGGLATV
-941 FGGTKWE
+941 GGTKWE

-957 DIKYPVGKGVVLT
+957 DIKYPAGGT
-970 VSLTLPAHSIV
+970 VSLTVSMTLPANSIV
-981 IIDVNTLNY
+981 LIDVNTLNY
-990 ENIKVQGTCIKYNL
+990 ENIKLQGTCIKYNL
-1004 TDSPSHDNISIQFT
+1004 TSSPSNTSLSIFFS
-1018 GRNEN
+1018 GRNAN
-1023 VSSSTIRYM
+1023 VTISTIRYM
-1032 PLVIHLA
+1032 PLVIRLG

>member
-14 EDDGSTTYDRIYYAD
+14 EDDASTTYDRIYYAD

-42 VYIDPATQLK
+42 VYINPATQLK

-69 INGYWYRN
+69 INGYWYKN

-104 LTRYINL
+104 STRYINL

-147 LSVSDANIT
+147 LSISDANIT

-197 TSDKFSSDLA
+197 ASDKFSSDLA

-250 LANQIA
+250 LANQIS

-315 SGTLEF
+315 SGALEF
-321 DSADATNENVSS
+321 DSVDATNENVSS
-333 VKLTTGMP
+333 AKLTTGMP
-341 LRGFVIDDVAVANYT
+341 LRGFIIDDVAVANYT

-387 YNSEDVGTIYK
+387 YNSEDVGNIYK
-398 TATGTLDKGK
+398 TPTGTLDKGK

-420 KLTDKEQSQLSEL
+420 KLTDEEQSQLSEL
-433 LSYGGGKLPAVT
+433 LSYGGGKLPATT
-445 GSNAAEAIQLHVKQ
+445 GSNAAEAIQLHVEQ
-459 NATDENGA
+459 NVTDENGA
-467 HNIRFRNGS
+467 HNIRFRNGL

-482 NEWKDAKQHNK
+482 NEWKDAKQYSN

-502 KILNDSIEAPLMLG
+502 KILNGTIEAPLVLN

-521 LLNPSLLSVREN
+521 LLPYPYNVASGTISH
-533 DLKDSGI
+533 GI
-540 TATINSDGSI
+540 TMTYTKEGTI
-550 TLNGTS
+550 
-556 TRSIWSLL
+556 SL
-564 YTTYG
+564 
-569 SGNNNMF
+569 
-576 KGLRV
+576 
-581 FANAKSYQD
+581 
-590 GHSTLFIAYC
+590 
-600 KDNDGTKETW
+600 DGTMPEGNKSQPGFQLCGHVEKLFDNHINTLYAKYDTTIPRILHTFFQIFKKTTW
-610 VNTKNGDLIP
+610 VANVETLSKNDYNWAECTCNYVIQYHKTSGDVH
-620 DGNGDPCWI
+620 GTVSNI
-629 RMHIPSG
+629 RM
-636 VTFNNETFFIML
+636 VTDA
-648 TDDDEGATND
+648 DDPFV
-658 KLIPYSGYEIKTIG
+658 PYSGYDIKTIG

-677 YPYLYGS
+677 YPYFYGS
-684 KYTEKGITF
+684 SHNEQGITF
-693 TVDSNG
+693 TIDSNG

-727 NEYTMTLTVKNGDV
+727 NKYTMTLTVKNGDA
-741 SVYLANVKNSNT
+741 SVYLANVKDGNT
-753 DIASIRHL
+753 DIAAIRHL

-780 TIGLYITSGT
+780 SIGLYITSGT
-790 TVTDCQIQVQL
+790 TLTDCQIQVQL
-801 EEGETATDIVP
+801 EEGETATDIAP

-825 FPNFDLKSFNGTTN
+825 FPVTGLKSFDGVTN

-846 KVTYAKSENG
+846 KVTYAKSESG
-856 AAILDALE
+856 AAILDAS
-864 NKLDIENKLD
+864 KNKLD
-874 KGNVANN
+874 KDDIVNN
-881 QTTTVEGFALD
+881 QTTTVKGFALD
-892 ARQANPNIAGSL
+892 ACQANPNIKGSL
-904 GAMIKVANSKKVPSI
+904 GAKIKAINDMLNTKKIPSF
-919 AIENIFTGNPFAV
+919 AIENIFTGNPFCV
-932 VNDSSGLAS
+932 VSGTTGLAS
-941 FGGTKWE
+941 FSGTKWE
-948 QDNGGYHVE
+948 LDNGGYHVE
-957 DIKYPVGKGVVLT
+957 DIKYPAGGQVNVTVDFTLT
-970 VSLTLPAHSIV
+970 AHSIV
-981 IIDVNTLNY
+981 IIDVNTLNG
-990 ENIKVQGTCIKYNL
+990 EKIDVQGSCISYNF
-1004 TDSPSHDNISIQFT
+1004 TDSPKNDNISIQFA
-1018 GRNEN
+1018 GRNSN
-1023 VSSSTIRYM
+1023 ITLSTIRYM

>member
-111 AILQGNPAA
+111 AILQGNPAS

-147 LSVSDANIT
+147 LSISDSNIT

-197 TSDKFSSDLA
+197 ASDKFSSDLA

-250 LANQIA
+250 LANQIS

-315 SGTLEF
+315 SGALEF
-321 DSADATNENVSS
+321 DSVDATNENVSS
-333 VKLTTGMP
+333 AKLTTGMP
-341 LRGFVIDDVAVANYT
+341 LRGFIIDDVAVANYT

-387 YNSEDVGTIYK
+387 YNSESVGSIYK
-398 TATGTLDKGK
+398 TPTGTLDKGK

-420 KLTDKEQSQLSEL
+420 KLTDEEQSQLSEL
-433 LSYGGGKLPAVT
+433 LSYGGGKLPVTT
-445 GSNAAEAIQLHVKQ
+445 GSNAAEAIQLHVEQ
-459 NATDENGA
+459 NVTDENGV

-482 NEWKDAKQHNK
+482 NEWKDAKRYSM

-502 KILNDSIEAPLMLG
+502 KSLNDSIEANLVLSN
-516 KATRN
+516 ATRN
-521 LLNPSLLSVREN
+521 LLPYPYVKASGSISHGVTMTYTKEGTISLDGTISGGVVQPGFALYEN
-533 DLKDSGI
+533 VEKLFNGAVNTLYSKYD
-540 TATINSDGSI
+540 TTIKGSLHSFFQIFKKNDGSWVTNVE
-550 TLNGTS
+550 TLSKNDYDWANYKCSYVIQYHKTSGDIHGTVS
-556 TRSIWSLL
+556 NIRIVT
-564 YTTYG
+564 
-569 SGNNNMF
+569 
-576 KGLRV
+576 
-581 FANAKSYQD
+581 NAD
-590 GHSTLFIAYC
+590 
-600 KDNDGTKETW
+600 
-610 VNTKNGDLIP
+610 
-620 DGNGDPCWI
+620 DPF
-629 RMHIPSG
+629 
-636 VTFNNETFFIML
+636 V
-648 TDDDEGATND
+648 
-658 KLIPYSGYEIKTIG
+658 PYSGYDIKTIG
-672 KNLIP
+672 KNLLNP
-677 YPYLYGS
+677 TLQTVTQY
-684 KYTEKGITF
+684 GITC
-693 TVDSNG
+693 TNNG
-699 VIHASGTATATAY
+699 NGTYTLNGTATKEFNFATTSVGKDPLSD
-712 YILFKNSLLPCLAVG
+712 ILIAGQTYRLVG
-727 NEYTMTLTVKNGDV
+727 NSKKSNIKVNLAQWGSDWSVISNAYDLGEGVNAKISPSASYIRVDFNIPDGASCNNLVLKPMLTTDLNATYDDFVPYTESTV
-741 SVYLANVKNSNT
+741 
-753 DIASIRHL
+753 
-761 SNGTKSTTFTFTRI
+761 RI
-775 DGATD
+775 D
-780 TIGLYITSGT
+780 
-790 TVTDCQIQVQL
+790 
-801 EEGETATDIVP
+801 
-812 YQSSTTKITKDTE
+812 SSTE

-874 KGNVANN
+874 KGNVVNN

-904 GAMIKVANSKKVPSI
+904 GAMIKAANSKKVPSI
-919 AIENIFTGNPFAV
+919 AIENIFTGNPFCI
-932 VNDSSGLAS
+932 VNNGSDVISVQ
-941 FGGTKWE
+941 TDWDI
-948 QDNGGYHVE
+948 DNGGYRVKN
-957 DIKYPVGKGVVLT
+957 IKYPAGTATNLT
-970 VSLTLPAHSIV
+970 VSLSLPANSIV
-981 IIDVNTLNY
+981 IVDVNTLNG
-990 ENIKVQGTCIKYNL
+990 ENIDIQGSLIRSNFTSSPKNWNLSIK
-1004 TDSPSHDNISIQFT
+1004 FT
-1018 GRNEN
+1018 GRTNQIL
-1023 VSSSTIRYM
+1023 TDIRYM
-1032 PLVIHLA
+1032 PLVIHLG

>member
-8 FNAEMV
+8 FNAEMI
-14 EDDGSTTYDRIYYAD
+14 EYDGSTTYDRIYYAD

-42 VYIDPATQLK
+42 VYINPATQLK

-69 INGYWYRN
+69 INGYWYKN

-96 RVVLRWDS
+96 RVVLRLDS
-104 LTRYINL
+104 FTRYINL

-128 RNADTWELGLADVY
+128 RNADAWELGLADVY

-147 LSVSDANIT
+147 LSISDANIT

-276 LASNDGSV
+276 MASNDGSV

-321 DSADATNENVSS
+321 DSVDATNENVSS
-333 VKLTTGMP
+333 AKLTTGMP
-341 LRGFVIDDVAVANYT
+341 LRGFIIDDVSVANYT
-356 DANGKYWLC
+356 DANGKHWLC

-398 TATGTLDKGK
+398 TATGTLDEGK

-445 GSNAAEAIQLHVKQ
+445 GSNAAEAIQLHVEQ
-459 NATDENGA
+459 NVTDENGV

-482 NEWKDAKQHNK
+482 NEWKNIAINIAMQVDDAL
-493 NVDFSTSTS
+493 SPTSTNPVQNKVVTEYIDARKS
-502 KILNDSIEAPLMLG
+502 SVG
-516 KATRN
+516 QN
-521 LLNPSLLSVREN
+521 L
-533 DLKDSGI
+533 I
-540 TATINSDGSI
+540 T
-550 TLNGTS
+550 
-556 TRSIWSLL
+556 
-564 YTTYG
+564 YPY
-569 SGNNNMF
+569 
-576 KGLRV
+576 
-581 FANAKSYQD
+581 
-590 GHSTLFIAYC
+590 
-600 KDNDGTKETW
+600 DGTK
-610 VNTKNGDLIP
+610 G
-620 DGNGDPCWI
+620 
-629 RMHIPSG
+629 
-636 VTFNNETFFIML
+636 
-648 TDDDEGATND
+648 
-658 KLIPYSGYEIKTIG
+658 
-672 KNLIP
+672 
-677 YPYLYGS
+677 
-684 KYTEKGITF
+684 
-693 TVDSNG
+693 DSNG
-699 VIHASGTATATAY
+699 ITWTVNEDGSVTANGTASKETPYSLIYPFSLSTLKSLQLGYTYTISDGLTDEQHANIGYTQIVRFDENNPTIFKYGVSSIKGTETYTANNKNTLKYGIRLIIRKGANADN
-712 YILFKNSLLPCLAVG
+712 ITFKPMLEIGS
-727 NEYTMTLTVKNGDV
+727 
-741 SVYLANVKNSNT
+741 
-753 DIASIRHL
+753 IAHMYQPTTL
-761 SNGTKSTTFTFTRI
+761 SNPTLKKKIESALQPEI
-775 DGATD
+775 
-780 TIGLYITSGT
+780 
-790 TVTDCQIQVQL
+790 
-801 EEGETATDIVP
+801 IV
-812 YQSSTTKITKDTE
+812 
-825 FPNFDLKSFNGTTN
+825 
-839 IISPGNV
+839 
-846 KVTYAKSENG
+846 
-856 AAILDALE
+856 
-864 NKLDIENKLD
+864 
-874 KGNVANN
+874 NN
-881 QTTTVEGFALD
+881 QTTTVAGFALD
-892 ARQANPNIAGSL
+892 ARQANPNIDGTLAKQLSDLNGSL
-904 GAMIKVANSKKVPSI
+904 KVYEMKTLSIVDSNFATGNRCACILIQKRWILLNGEIDVDFTNVKNYIVYTALKSPVLPLFNTAFTAIDEDGMGYTGVFFADGRITIAVRSYIPESKKQILRFSCIAFASI
-919 AIENIFTGNPFAV
+919 
-932 VNDSSGLAS
+932 
-941 FGGTKWE
+941 
-948 QDNGGYHVE
+948 
-957 DIKYPVGKGVVLT
+957 
-970 VSLTLPAHSIV
+970 
-981 IIDVNTLNY
+981 
-990 ENIKVQGTCIKYNL
+990 
-1004 TDSPSHDNISIQFT
+1004 
-1018 GRNEN
+1018 
-1023 VSSSTIRYM
+1023 
-1032 PLVIHLA
+1032 

>member
-8 FNAEMV
+8 FNAEMI
-14 EDDGSTTYDRIYYAD
+14 EEDGSTTYDRIYYAD

-42 VYIDPATQLK
+42 VYINPATQLK

-69 INGYWYRN
+69 INGYWYKN

-147 LSVSDANIT
+147 LSISDANIT

-276 LASNDGSV
+276 LASNNGSV

-296 KQIYGKSELVNDA
+296 KQIYGKSEIVNDA

-321 DSADATNENVSS
+321 DSVDTTNENVSS

-341 LRGFVIDDVAVANYT
+341 LRGFIIDDVSVANYT

-387 YNSEDVGTIYK
+387 YNSESVGSIYK
-398 TATGTLDKGK
+398 TPTGTLDKGK

-420 KLTDKEQSQLSEL
+420 KLTDEEQSQLSEL
-433 LSYGGGKLPAVT
+433 LSYGGGKLPVTT
-445 GSNAAEAIQLHVKQ
+445 GSNAAEAIQLHVEQ
-459 NATDENGA
+459 NVTDENGV

-482 NEWKDAKQHNK
+482 SEWKDTKQYSM

-502 KILNDSIEAPLMLG
+502 KSLNDSIGANLVLSN
-516 KATRN
+516 ATRN
-521 LLNPSLLSVREN
+521 LLPYPYAKASGSISHGVTMTYTKEGTISLDGTITGDNIQPGFALYEN
-533 DLKDSGI
+533 VEKLFNGVINTLYSKYD
-540 TATINSDGSI
+540 TAIKGTLHSFFQIFKKNDGSWVTNVE
-550 TLNGTS
+550 TLSKNDYDWANYKCNYAIQYHKTSGDIHGTVS
-556 TRSIWSLL
+556 NIRIVTD
-564 YTTYG
+564 
-569 SGNNNMF
+569 
-576 KGLRV
+576 
-581 FANAKSYQD
+581 AD
-590 GHSTLFIAYC
+590 
-600 KDNDGTKETW
+600 
-610 VNTKNGDLIP
+610 
-620 DGNGDPCWI
+620 DPF
-629 RMHIPSG
+629 
-636 VTFNNETFFIML
+636 V
-648 TDDDEGATND
+648 
-658 KLIPYSGYEIKTIG
+658 PYSGYDIKTIG
-672 KNLIP
+672 KNILK
-677 YPYLYGS
+677 YPYMTS
-684 KYTEKGITF
+684 S
-693 TVDSNG
+693 VNNNG
-699 VIHASGTATATAY
+699 VIFTVVKEGVVKISGSTEKKYMAFIISDTN
-712 YILFKNSLLPCLAVG
+712 LEEFLLNCLKNSHNLKVSYKTTSNKANTFLQV
-727 NEYTMTLTVKNGDV
+727 LTADNKYVKNFADV
-741 SVYLANVKNSNT
+741 LPKDAYDWNVYRVKVLVQYD
-753 DIASIRHL
+753 DIGSDINAIVSDIMVTL
-761 SNGTKSTTFTFTRI
+761 DDSDTTLFT
-775 DGATD
+775 
-780 TIGLYITSGT
+780 
-790 TVTDCQIQVQL
+790 
-801 EEGETATDIVP
+801 P
-812 YQSSTTKITKDTE
+812 YQTSTTKITKDTE
-825 FPNFDLKSFNGTTN
+825 FPVTGLKSFDGVTN

-846 KVTYAKSENG
+846 KVTYAKSESG
-856 AAILDALE
+856 AAILDAS
-864 NKLDIENKLD
+864 KNKLD
-874 KGNVANN
+874 KDDIVNN
-881 QTTTVEGFALD
+881 QTTTVKGFALD
-892 ARQANPNIAGSL
+892 ARQANPNIDGSL
-904 GAMIKVANSKKVPSI
+904 AKQVAELNGSLNSKKIPSFG
-919 AIENIFTGNPFAV
+919 IENIFTGNPFCIV
-932 VNDSSGLAS
+932 NNDSDLISVQ
-941 FGGTKWE
+941 TDWNI
-948 QDNGGYHVE
+948 DNGGYRVKN
-957 DIKYPVGKGVVLT
+957 IKYPAGTATNLT
-970 VSLTLPAHSIV
+970 VSLSLPANSIV
-981 IIDVNTLNY
+981 IVDVNTFNG
-990 ENIKVQGTCIKYNL
+990 ENIDIQGPLIRCNL
-1004 TDSPSHDNISIQFT
+1004 SNSASVWNLSIRFT
-1018 GRNEN
+1018 GRT
-1023 VSSSTIRYM
+1023 SQTLSDISYM
-1032 PLVIHLA
+1032 PLVIHLG

>member
-14 EDDGSTTYDRIYYAD
+14 EGDGSTTYDRIYYAD

-42 VYIDPATQLK
+42 VYINPATQLK

-69 INGYWYRN
+69 INGYWYKN

-147 LSVSDANIT
+147 LSISDSNIT

-192 EKQVT
+192 EKQVMA
-197 TSDKFSSDLA
+197 SDKFSSDLA

-250 LANQIA
+250 LANQIS

-315 SGTLEF
+315 SGALEF
-321 DSADATNENVSS
+321 DSVDATNENVSS
-333 VKLTTGMP
+333 AKLTTGMP
-341 LRGFVIDDVAVANYT
+341 LRGFIIDDVAVANYT

-387 YNSEDVGTIYK
+387 YNSESVGSIYK
-398 TATGTLDKGK
+398 TPTGTLDKGK

-420 KLTDKEQSQLSEL
+420 KLTDEEQSQLSEL
-433 LSYGGGKLPAVT
+433 LSYGGGKLPVTT
-445 GSNAAEAIQLHVKQ
+445 GSNAAEAIQLHVEQ
-459 NATDENGA
+459 NVTDENGV

-482 NEWKDAKQHNK
+482 SEWKDAKQYSM

-502 KILNDSIEAPLMLG
+502 KSLNDSIEAHLVLSN
-516 KATRN
+516 ATRN
-521 LLNPSLLSVREN
+521 LLPYPYAKASGSISYGVTMTYTNEGTISLDGTITGNNIQPGFALYEN
-533 DLKDSGI
+533 VEKLFNGAINTLYSKYD
-540 TATINSDGSI
+540 TTIKGSLHSFFQIFKKNDGSWVTNVE
-550 TLNGTS
+550 TLSKNDYDWANYKCNYVIQYHKTSGDIHGTVS
-556 TRSIWSLL
+556 NIRIVT
-564 YTTYG
+564 
-569 SGNNNMF
+569 
-576 KGLRV
+576 
-581 FANAKSYQD
+581 NAD
-590 GHSTLFIAYC
+590 
-600 KDNDGTKETW
+600 
-610 VNTKNGDLIP
+610 
-620 DGNGDPCWI
+620 DPF
-629 RMHIPSG
+629 
-636 VTFNNETFFIML
+636 V
-648 TDDDEGATND
+648 
-658 KLIPYSGYEIKTIG
+658 PYSGYDIKTCG
-672 KNLIP
+672 KNLLNP
-677 YPYLYGS
+677 TLATTTADGVTCTNNGNGT
-684 KYTEKGITF
+684 YTL
-693 TVDSNG
+693 
-699 VIHASGTATATAY
+699 SGTATKHAY
-712 YILFKNSLLPCLAVG
+712 RNIAKTTLPMGKCKIVGAPSLYKNHFYITKANDFSWIRYSDEEFEVTDSSQVYVIVIRTYSGSSYTKILFKP
-727 NEYTMTLTVKNGDV
+727 MLTTDLNATYDDYEPYVES
-741 SVYLANVKNSNT
+741 SV
-753 DIASIRHL
+753 H
-761 SNGTKSTTFTFTRI
+761 I
-775 DGATD
+775 D
-780 TIGLYITSGT
+780 
-790 TVTDCQIQVQL
+790 
-801 EEGETATDIVP
+801 
-812 YQSSTTKITKDTE
+812 SSTE
-825 FPNFDLKSFNGTTN
+825 FPVTGLKSFDGVTN

-846 KVTYAKSENG
+846 KVTYAKSESG
-856 AAILDALE
+856 AAILDAS
-864 NKLDIENKLD
+864 KNKLD
-874 KGNVANN
+874 KDDIVNN
-881 QTTTVEGFALD
+881 QTTTVKGFALD
-892 ARQANPNIAGSL
+892 ARQANPNIKGSL
-904 GAMIKVANSKKVPSI
+904 GAQIKAINDRKMPNTHIADIMTMNGGMIFDVGSS
-919 AIENIFTGNPFAV
+919 NILTPETV
-932 VNDSSGLAS
+932 WDP
-941 FGGTKWE
+941 
-948 QDNGGYHVE
+948 DNGGYRVSVS
-957 DIKYPVGKGVVLT
+957 KTTNGGLLSMNVCANVPANSVVYIL
-970 VSLTLPAHSIV
+970 VS
-981 IIDVNTLNY
+981 TLNR
-990 ENIKVQGTCIKYNL
+990 E
-1004 TDSPSHDNISIQFT
+1004 SISIQGAANLMVNTTNAVRKDTLYTKIQLPSGYTSTTINFMPVVFQ
-1018 GRNEN
+1018 N
-1023 VSSSTIRYM
+1023 V
-1032 PLVIHLA
+1032 

>member
-14 EDDGSTTYDRIYYAD
+14 EGDGSTTYDRIYYAD

-42 VYIDPATQLK
+42 VYINPATQLK

-69 INGYWYRN
+69 INGYWYKN

-147 LSVSDANIT
+147 LSISDANIT

-197 TSDKFSSDLA
+197 ASDKFSSDLA

-250 LANQIA
+250 LANQIS

-315 SGTLEF
+315 SGALEF
-321 DSADATNENVSS
+321 DSVDATNENISS

-341 LRGFVIDDVAVANYT
+341 LRGFAIDDVAVANYT

-374 YWYCIKRVGSILS
+374 YWYCIKRVGSILPYS
-387 YNSEDVGTIYK
+387 SEDVGTIYK

-408 QVLYKLSDYVVS
+408 QVLYKLSNYVVS
-420 KLTDKEQSQLSEL
+420 KLTDEEQGQLSEL
-433 LSYGGGKLPAVT
+433 LSYGGGKLPAIT

-459 NATDENGA
+459 NATDENGV
-467 HNIRFRNGS
+467 HNLRFRNGS

-482 NEWKDAKQHNK
+482 SEWKDAKQHSM

-502 KILNDSIEAPLMLG
+502 KSLNDSIEAHLVLSN
-516 KATRN
+516 ATRN
-521 LLNPSLLSVREN
+521 LLNPTLQTS
-533 DLKDSGI
+533 
-540 TATINSDGSI
+540 TANGVTCTNNGDGTY
-550 TLNGTS
+550 TLNGTATVTPTFFVVDKLTVNKGS
-556 TRSIWSLL
+556 YKVTRINNSNSSVSCSLR
-564 YTTYG
+564 
-569 SGNNNMF
+569 SKDGNDI
-576 KGLRV
+576 L
-581 FANAKSYQD
+581 ADQD
-590 GHSTLFIAYC
+590 GIAEILEDTEVWFYIRIGDTATLSNVVA
-600 KDNDGTKETW
+600 K
-610 VNTKNGDLIP
+610 P
-620 DGNGDPCWI
+620 
-629 RMHIPSG
+629 
-636 VTFNNETFFIML
+636 ML
-648 TDDDEGATND
+648 TTDLNATYDDFV
-658 KLIPYSGYEIKTIG
+658 PYSGYNIKTIG
-672 KNLIP
+672 KNLLNP
-677 YPYLYGS
+677 TLD
-684 KYTEKGITF
+684 TTTRNGITC
-693 TVDSNG
+693 TNNG
-699 VIHASGTATATAY
+699 DGTYTLNGTATKTFDFATTSVGKDPLSD
-712 YILFKNSLLPCLAVG
+712 ILIAGQTYRLVG
-727 NEYTMTLTVKNGDV
+727 NSKKSNIKVN
-741 SVYLANVKNSNT
+741 LAQWDSDWSGISSSYDLGEGVNAKISPS
-753 DIASIRHL
+753 ALYIRVDFH
-761 SNGTKSTTFTFTRI
+761 I
-775 DGATD
+775 PDGASCNNLVLKPMLTTD
-780 TIGLYITSGT
+780 LN
-790 TVTDCQIQVQL
+790 
-801 EEGETATDIVP
+801 ATYDNFVP
-812 YQSSTTKITKDTE
+812 YTESSVHVDSSTE
-825 FPNFDLKSFNGTTN
+825 FPLLGLKSFDGVTN

-846 KVTYAKSENG
+846 KVTYAKSESG
-856 AAILDALE
+856 AAILD
-864 NKLDIENKLD
+864 
-874 KGNVANN
+874 
-881 QTTTVEGFALD
+881 
-892 ARQANPNIAGSL
+892 S
-904 GAMIKVANSKKVPSI
+904 IKK
-919 AIENIFTGNPFAV
+919 
-932 VNDSSGLAS
+932 
-941 FGGTKWE
+941 
-948 QDNGGYHVE
+948 
-957 DIKYPVGKGVVLT
+957 
-970 VSLTLPAHSIV
+970 
-981 IIDVNTLNY
+981 
-990 ENIKVQGTCIKYNL
+990 
-1004 TDSPSHDNISIQFT
+1004 
-1018 GRNEN
+1018 
-1023 VSSSTIRYM
+1023 
-1032 PLVIHLA
+1032 

>member
-8 FNAEMV
+8 FNAEMI
-14 EDDGSTTYDRIYYAD
+14 EEDGSTTYDRIYYAD

-42 VYIDPATQLK
+42 VYINPATQLK

-69 INGYWYRN
+69 INGYWYKN

-147 LSVSDANIT
+147 LSISDANIT

-276 LASNDGSV
+276 LASNNGSV

-296 KQIYGKSELVNDA
+296 KQIYGKSEIVNDA

-321 DSADATNENVSS
+321 DSVDTTNENVSS

-341 LRGFVIDDVAVANYT
+341 LRGFIIDDVSVANYT

-387 YNSEDVGTIYK
+387 YNSESVGSIYK
-398 TATGTLDKGK
+398 TPTGTLDKGK

-420 KLTDKEQSQLSEL
+420 KLTDEEQSQLSEL
-433 LSYGGGKLPAVT
+433 LSYGGGKLPVTT
-445 GSNAAEAIQLHVKQ
+445 GSNAAEAIQLHVEQ
-459 NATDENGA
+459 NVTDENGV

-476 LQYKEG
+476 FQYKEG
-482 NEWKDAKQHNK
+482 SEWKDTKQYSM

-502 KILNDSIEAPLMLG
+502 KSLNDSIGANLVLSN
-516 KATRN
+516 ATRN
-521 LLNPSLLSVREN
+521 LLPYPYAKASGSISHGVTMTYTKEGTISLDGTITGDNIQPGFALYEN
-533 DLKDSGI
+533 VEKLFNGVINTLYSKYD
-540 TATINSDGSI
+540 TAIKGTLHSFFQIFKKNDGSWVTNVE
-550 TLNGTS
+550 TLSKNDYDWANYKCNYAIQYHKTSGDIHGTVS
-556 TRSIWSLL
+556 NIRIVTD
-564 YTTYG
+564 
-569 SGNNNMF
+569 
-576 KGLRV
+576 
-581 FANAKSYQD
+581 AD
-590 GHSTLFIAYC
+590 
-600 KDNDGTKETW
+600 
-610 VNTKNGDLIP
+610 
-620 DGNGDPCWI
+620 DPF
-629 RMHIPSG
+629 
-636 VTFNNETFFIML
+636 V
-648 TDDDEGATND
+648 
-658 KLIPYSGYEIKTIG
+658 PYSGYDIKTIG
-672 KNLIP
+672 KNILK
-677 YPYLYGS
+677 YPYMMS
-684 KYTEKGITF
+684 S
-693 TVDSNG
+693 VNNNG
-699 VIHASGTATATAY
+699 VIFTVVKEGVVKISGSTEKKYMAFIISDTN
-712 YILFKNSLLPCLAVG
+712 LEEFLLNCLKNSHNLKVSCKTTSNKANTFLQV
-727 NEYTMTLTVKNGDV
+727 LTADNKFVKNFADV
-741 SVYLANVKNSNT
+741 LPKDAYDWNVYRVKVLVQYD
-753 DIASIRHL
+753 DIGSDINAIVSDIMVTL
-761 SNGTKSTTFTFTRI
+761 DDSDTTLFT
-775 DGATD
+775 
-780 TIGLYITSGT
+780 
-790 TVTDCQIQVQL
+790 
-801 EEGETATDIVP
+801 P
-812 YQSSTTKITKDTE
+812 YQTSTTKITKDTE
-825 FPNFDLKSFNGTTN
+825 FPVTGLKSFDGVTN

-846 KVTYAKSENG
+846 KVTYAKSESG
-856 AAILDALE
+856 AAILDAS
-864 NKLDIENKLD
+864 KNKLD
-874 KGNVANN
+874 KDDIVNN
-881 QTTTVEGFALD
+881 QTTTVKGFALD
-892 ARQANPNIAGSL
+892 ARQANPSIKGSL
-904 GAMIKVANSKKVPSI
+904 GAQIKAINDRKMPNTHIADIMTMNGGMILDIGSSSI
-919 AIENIFTGNPFAV
+919 LTPETVWDP
-932 VNDSSGLAS
+932 
-941 FGGTKWE
+941 
-948 QDNGGYHVE
+948 DNGGYRVSVS
-957 DIKYPVGKGVVLT
+957 KTTNGGLLSMSVCANVPANSVVYIL
-970 VSLTLPAHSIV
+970 VS
-981 IIDVNTLNY
+981 TLNR
-990 ENIKVQGTCIKYNL
+990 E
-1004 TDSPSHDNISIQFT
+1004 SISIQGAGNLMVNTTNAVRKDTLHTNIQLPSGYTSTTINFMPVVFQ
-1018 GRNEN
+1018 N
-1023 VSSSTIRYM
+1023 V
-1032 PLVIHLA
+1032 

>member
-42 VYIDPATQLK
+42 VYINPATQLK

-69 INGYWYRN
+69 INGYWYKN

-96 RVVLRWDS
+96 RIVLRWDS

-147 LSVSDANIT
+147 LSISDANIT

-207 KKYNDYAVLAETNF
+207 KKYNDYVVLAETNF

-321 DSADATNENVSS
+321 DSVDATNENVSS
-333 VKLTTGMP
+333 AKLTTGMP
-341 LRGFVIDDVAVANYT
+341 LRGFIIDDVSVANYT

-387 YNSEDVGTIYK
+387 YNSENVGNIYK
-398 TATGTLDKGK
+398 TSTGTLDKGK

-433 LSYGGGKLPAVT
+433 LSYGGGKLPATT
-445 GSNAAEAIQLHVKQ
+445 GSNSAEAIQLHVKQ
-459 NATDENGA
+459 NVTDENGV

-482 NEWKDAKQHNK
+482 NEWKDAKQHSK
-493 NVDFSTSTS
+493 NVDFSTSMS
-502 KILNDSIEAPLMLG
+502 KLLNGTLEAPLIIG

-521 LLNPSLLSVREN
+521 LLNPSLLTIREN
-533 DLKDSGI
+533 DIKDSGI
-540 TATINSDGSI
+540 TATINSNGSI
-550 TLNGTS
+550 TLNGTA
-556 TRSIWSLL
+556 TRSIWTLL

-581 FANAKSYQD
+581 FTNLKYNGSDKY
-590 GHSTLFIAYC
+590 GELYMAYC
-600 KDNDGTKETW
+600 QNNDGTQETW
-610 VNTKNGDLIP
+610 RSKNNGDLIP
-620 DGNGDPCWI
+620 DGNGEPCWI
-629 RMHIPSG
+629 RMHVTSG
-636 VTFNNETFFIML
+636 ATFDNETFFIML
-648 TDDDEGATND
+648 TDDDAGAVND
-658 KLIPYSGYEIKTIG
+658 ELIPYSGYNIKTIG
-672 KNLIP
+672 KNLLNP
-677 YPYLYGS
+677 
-684 KYTEKGITF
+684 TF
-693 TVDSNG
+693 DTSTYNG
-699 VIHASGTATATAY
+699 V
-712 YILFKNSLLPCLAVG
+712 
-727 NEYTMTLTVKNGDV
+727 
-741 SVYLANVKNSNT
+741 
-753 DIASIRHL
+753 
-761 SNGTKSTTFTFTRI
+761 TFTRND
-775 DGATD
+775 DGTCSLSGSRTDTSILTFVGIAFSMPLEKGRYKLTGALDENNFIRCIIRVPVGAGRTIHDYGNGVVLDVNETD
-780 TIGLYITSGT
+780 TIITLMIVSTDDTSQTRIFKPMLT
-790 TVTDCQIQVQL
+790 TDL
-801 EEGETATDIVP
+801 NATYDDYEP
-812 YQSSTTKITKDTE
+812 YVESTVHIDSSTE
-825 FPNFDLKSFNGTTN
+825 FPLLGLKSFDGETN

-846 KVTYAKSENG
+846 KVTYAKSESG
-856 AAILDALE
+856 AVILDASE
-864 NKLDIENKLD
+864 NKSENKLD
-874 KGNVANN
+874 KDDIVNN
-881 QTTTVEGFALD
+881 QTTTEKGYALD
-892 ARQANPNIAGSL
+892 ARQANPNIDGTLAKQVADLNGSL
-904 GAMIKVANSKKVPSI
+904 KLGVPI
-919 AIENIFTGNPFAV
+919 VTNIDLKAFEDKNPKYFADLHHGI
-932 VNDSSGLAS
+932 NIYFLLYGDGKYLIGFS
-941 FGGTKWE
+941 FGENNNTFFGW
-948 QDNGGYHVE
+948 QM
-957 DIKYPVGKGVVLT
+957 L
-970 VSLTLPAHSIV
+970 VSGFNTDVKVRNCAWATEWSAWRTL
-981 IIDVNTLNY
+981 
-990 ENIKVQGTCIKYNL
+990 
-1004 TDSPSHDNISIQFT
+1004 
-1018 GRNEN
+1018 
-1023 VSSSTIRYM
+1023 
-1032 PLVIHLA
+1032 

>member
-14 EDDGSTTYDRIYYAD
+14 EGDGSTTYDRIYYAD

-42 VYIDPATQLK
+42 VYINPATQLK

-69 INGYWYRN
+69 INGYWYKN

-147 LSVSDANIT
+147 LSISDANIT

-197 TSDKFSSDLA
+197 ASDKFSSDLA

-250 LANQIA
+250 LANQIS

-315 SGTLEF
+315 SGALEF
-321 DSADATNENVSS
+321 DSVDATNENVSS
-333 VKLTTGMP
+333 AKLTTGMP
-341 LRGFVIDDVAVANYT
+341 LRGFIIDDVSVANYT

-365 DSIELSVDG
+365 DSVELSVDG

-387 YNSEDVGTIYK
+387 YSSEDVGTIYK
-398 TATGTLDKGK
+398 TATGTLDEGK
-408 QVLYKLSDYVVS
+408 QVLYKLSNYVVS
-420 KLTDKEQSQLSEL
+420 KLTDEEQSQLSEL
-433 LSYGGGKLPAVT
+433 LSYGGGKLPVTT
-445 GSNAAEAIQLHVKQ
+445 GSNAAEAIQLHVEK
-459 NATDENGA
+459 NVTDENGV

-482 NEWKDAKQHNK
+482 NEWKDAKQYSM

-502 KILNDSIEAPLMLG
+502 KSINDSIEAHLVLSN
-516 KATRN
+516 ATRN
-521 LLNPSLLSVREN
+521 LLNTTL
-533 DLKDSGI
+533 
-540 TATINSDGSI
+540 ATTTQNGVTCTNNGDGTY
-550 TLNGTS
+550 TLNGTNTS
-556 TRSIWSLL
+556 DSKIYFRLNSSDEDVGNSLA
-564 YTTYG
+564 YGITYKMVG
-569 SGNNNMF
+569 IP
-576 KGLRV
+576 KGFESKLSLDLSQWL
-581 FANAKSYQD
+581 ANY
-590 GHSTLFIAYC
+590 
-600 KDNDGTKETW
+600 E
-610 VNTKNGDLIP
+610 NGISKYDY
-620 DGNGDPCWI
+620 GNGVVFTKRSDSPLARI
-629 RMHIPSG
+629 SIVVNPG
-636 VTFNNETFFIML
+636 VKLSNVIIKPML
-648 TDDDEGATND
+648 TTDLNATYDDFVS
-658 KLIPYSGYEIKTIG
+658 YSGYDIKTIG
-672 KNLIP
+672 KNLLK
-677 YPYLYGS
+677 YPYIMS
-684 KYTEKGITF
+684 S
-693 TVDSNG
+693 VNNNG
-699 VIHASGTATATAY
+699 VIFTVVKEGVVKISGSTEKKYMAFIISDTN
-712 YILFKNSLLPCLAVG
+712 LEEFLLNCLKNSHNLKVSCKKTSNKANAFLQV
-727 NEYTMTLTVKNGDV
+727 LTADNKFVKNFADV
-741 SVYLANVKNSNT
+741 LPKDAYDWNVYRVKVLVQYE
-753 DIASIRHL
+753 DIGSDINAIVSDIMVTL
-761 SNGTKSTTFTFTRI
+761 DDSDTTLFT
-775 DGATD
+775 
-780 TIGLYITSGT
+780 
-790 TVTDCQIQVQL
+790 
-801 EEGETATDIVP
+801 P
-812 YQSSTTKITKDTE
+812 YQTSTTKITKDTE
-825 FPNFDLKSFNGTTN
+825 FPVTGLKSFDGATN

-846 KVTYAKSENG
+846 KVTYAKSESG
-856 AAILDALE
+856 AAILDAS
-864 NKLDIENKLD
+864 KNKLD
-874 KGNVANN
+874 KDDIVNN
-881 QTTTVEGFALD
+881 QTTTVKGFALD
-892 ARQANPNIAGSL
+892 ARQANPNIKGSL
-904 GAMIKVANSKKVPSI
+904 GAQIKAINDRKMPNTHI
-919 AIENIFTGNPFAV
+919 ADIMTMNGGLIIDVGSSNILTPETV
-932 VNDSSGLAS
+932 WDP
-941 FGGTKWE
+941 
-948 QDNGGYHVE
+948 DNGGYRVSVS
-957 DIKYPVGKGVVLT
+957 KVTNGGLLSMSVCANVPANSVVYIL
-970 VSLTLPAHSIV
+970 VS
-981 IIDVNTLNY
+981 TLNR
-990 ENIKVQGTCIKYNL
+990 E
-1004 TDSPSHDNISIQFT
+1004 SISIQGASNLMVNTTNAVRKDTLHTNIQLPSGYTSTTINFMPVVFQ
-1018 GRNEN
+1018 N
-1023 VSSSTIRYM
+1023 V
-1032 PLVIHLA
+1032 

>member
-14 EDDGSTTYDRIYYAD
+14 EGDGSTTYDRIYYAD

-42 VYIDPATQLK
+42 VYINPATQLK

-69 INGYWYRN
+69 INGYWYKN

-147 LSVSDANIT
+147 LSISDANIT

-197 TSDKFSSDLA
+197 ASDKFSSDLA

-242 LSDEEAVK
+242 LSDEEAIK

-262 QLLALRGLKTDLFE
+262 QLLVLRGLKTDLFE

-321 DSADATNENVSS
+321 DSIDATNENVSS

-341 LRGFVIDDVAVANYT
+341 LRGFVIDDVSIANYT
-356 DANGKYWLC
+356 DVNGKYWLC

-387 YNSEDVGTIYK
+387 YSSEDVGTIYK

-408 QVLYKLSDYVVS
+408 QVLYKLSNYVVS
-420 KLTDKEQSQLSEL
+420 KLTDEEQGQLSEL
-433 LSYGGGKLPAVT
+433 LSYGGGKLPAIT

-459 NATDENGA
+459 NATDENGV
-467 HNIRFRNGS
+467 HNLRFRNGS

-482 NEWKDAKQHNK
+482 NEWKDAN
-493 NVDFSTSTS
+493 
-502 KILNDSIEAPLMLG
+502 
-516 KATRN
+516 
-521 LLNPSLLSVREN
+521 
-533 DLKDSGI
+533 
-540 TATINSDGSI
+540 
-550 TLNGTS
+550 
-556 TRSIWSLL
+556 
-564 YTTYG
+564 YTD
-569 SGNNNMF
+569 
-576 KGLRV
+576 
-581 FANAKSYQD
+581 AN
-590 GHSTLFIAYC
+590 
-600 KDNDGTKETW
+600 
-610 VNTKNGDLIP
+610 
-620 DGNGDPCWI
+620 
-629 RMHIPSG
+629 
-636 VTFNNETFFIML
+636 
-648 TDDDEGATND
+648 
-658 KLIPYSGYEIKTIG
+658 
-672 KNLIP
+672 
-677 YPYLYGS
+677 
-684 KYTEKGITF
+684 F
-693 TVDSNG
+693 TVDSKM
-699 VIHASGTATATAY
+699 S
-712 YILFKNSLLPCLAVG
+712 
-727 NEYTMTLTVKNGDV
+727 
-741 SVYLANVKNSNT
+741 
-753 DIASIRHL
+753 
-761 SNGTKSTTFTFTRI
+761 
-775 DGATD
+775 D
-780 TIGLYITSGT
+780 T
-790 TVTDCQIQVQL
+790 
-801 EEGETATDIVP
+801 
-812 YQSSTTKITKDTE
+812 
-825 FPNFDLKSFNGTTN
+825 
-839 IISPGNV
+839 
-846 KVTYAKSENG
+846 SENPVQ
-856 AAILDALE
+856 
-864 NKLDIENKLD
+864 NKVIKKYVDEHAPSIIVD
-874 KGNVANN
+874 SAMS
-881 QTTTVEGFALD
+881 D
-892 ARQANPNIAGSL
+892 SSANPIQN
-904 GAMIKVANSKKVPSI
+904 KVVKAYVDAKKVPTI
-919 AIENIFTGNPFAV
+919 GIENIFTGNPFAV
-932 VNDSSGLAS
+932 IAGDGGLATV
-941 FGGTKWE
+941 GGTKWE

-957 DIKYPVGKGVVLT
+957 DIKYPAGGSVSLT
-970 VSLTLPAHSIV
+970 VSMTLPANSIV
-981 IIDVNTLNY
+981 LIDVNTLNY
-990 ENIKVQGTCIKYNL
+990 ENIKLQGTCIKYNL
-1004 TDSPSHDNISIQFT
+1004 TSSPSNTSLSIFFS
-1018 GRNEN
+1018 GRNAN
-1023 VSSSTIRYM
+1023 VTMSTIRYM
-1032 PLVIHLA
+1032 PLVIHLG

>member
-14 EDDGSTTYDRIYYAD
+14 EGDGSTTYDRIYYAD

-42 VYIDPATQLK
+42 VYINPATQLK

-69 INGYWYRN
+69 INGYWYKN

-96 RVVLRWDS
+96 RVVLQWDS

-147 LSVSDANIT
+147 LSISDANIT

-230 DFDTWYETIQAM
+230 DFDAWYETIQAM

-250 LANQIA
+250 LANQIS

-321 DSADATNENVSS
+321 DSVDATNENVSS
-333 VKLTTGMP
+333 AKLTTGMP
-341 LRGFVIDDVAVANYT
+341 LRGFIIDDVSVANYT

-398 TATGTLDKGK
+398 TATGTLDEGK
-408 QVLYKLSDYVVS
+408 QVIYKLSNYIVS
-420 KLTDKEQSQLSEL
+420 KLTDEEQSQLSEL
-433 LSYGGGKLPAVT
+433 LSYGGGKLPATT
-445 GSNAAEAIQLHVKQ
+445 GSNAAEAIQLHVEQ
-459 NATDENGA
+459 NVTDENGV
-467 HNIRFRNGS
+467 HNIRFRNGL

-482 NEWKDAKQHNK
+482 NEWKDTKQYSK
-493 NVDFSTSTS
+493 NVDFSTSMS

-521 LLNPSLLSVREN
+521 LLPYPYAKTSGSVSYGVTMTYTKEGTISFDGTLSANAAQPGFALYNHVEKLFN
-533 DLKDSGI
+533 E
-540 TATINSDGSI
+540 TINV
-550 TLNGTS
+550 
-556 TRSIWSLL
+556 L
-564 YTTYG
+564 YSKYDTTIP
-569 SGNNNMF
+569 NKLHTFFQIF
-576 KGLRV
+576 K
-581 FANAKSYQD
+581 
-590 GHSTLFIAYC
+590 
-600 KDNDGTKETW
+600 KDNSWVTNVETLS
-610 VNTKNGDLIP
+610 KNGYDWTKYYCNYVIQYHKTS
-620 DGNGDPCWI
+620 GDVHGTVSNI
-629 RMHIPSG
+629 RIA
-636 VTFNNETFFIML
+636 
-648 TDDDEGATND
+648 TDADDPFV
-658 KLIPYSGYEIKTIG
+658 PYSGYDIKSCG
-672 KNLIP
+672 KNLMSSPIEQGNLRKDDGGEDPADYIVRTAEFIP
-677 YPYLYGS
+677 
-684 KYTEKGITF
+684 
-693 TVDSNG
+693 VDSNKRYVIAFKG
-699 VIHASGTATATAY
+699 VTYVGIHTFDSNKAQISDSGWQQNNRIFSVENNCKY
-712 YILFKNSLLPCLAVG
+712 VRFVFKIGGIKITPS
-727 NEYTMTLTVKNGDV
+727 DV
-741 SVYLANVKNSNT
+741 SNIMLTT
-753 DIASIRHL
+753 DL
-761 SNGTKSTTFTFTRI
+761 N
-775 DGATD
+775 ATND
-780 TIGLYITSGT
+780 
-790 TVTDCQIQVQL
+790 DF
-801 EEGETATDIVP
+801 VP
-812 YQSSTTKITKDTE
+812 YVESSVHIDSSTE
-825 FPNFDLKSFNGTTN
+825 FPVTGLKSFDGVTN

-846 KVTYAKSENG
+846 KVTYAKSESG
-856 AAILDALE
+856 AAILDASK
-864 NKLDIENKLD
+864 NKLGKDDI
-874 KGNVANN
+874 VNN
-881 QTTTVEGFALD
+881 QTTTVKGFALD
-892 ARQANPNIAGSL
+892 ARQANPNIKGSL
-904 GAMIKVANSKKVPSI
+904 GAQIKAINDRKMPNTHIADIMTMNGGMILDAGSS
-919 AIENIFTGNPFAV
+919 NILTPKTV
-932 VNDSSGLAS
+932 WDP
-941 FGGTKWE
+941 
-948 QDNGGYHVE
+948 DNGGYRVSVS
-957 DIKYPVGKGVVLT
+957 KATNGGLLSMSVCANVPANSVVYIL
-970 VSLTLPAHSIV
+970 VS
-981 IIDVNTLNY
+981 TLNR
-990 ENIKVQGTCIKYNL
+990 E
-1004 TDSPSHDNISIQFT
+1004 SISIQGAGNLMVNTTNAVRKDTLHTKIQLPSGYTSTTINFMPVVFQ
-1018 GRNEN
+1018 N
-1023 VSSSTIRYM
+1023 V
-1032 PLVIHLA
+1032 